1 MQQLT
6 IGTLLRGGS
15 YKIEKVLGQGS
26 FGITYLAEHTNLGR
40 KVAIKEFF
48 MKELNSRG
56 EDGSITGM
64 TDGSLSLNYCVK
76 FQKEAV
82 NLSRLDH
89 PNIVRVTD
97 SFSENGTFYYV
108 MDYID
113 GQNLNDYIKSHH
125 VDEVEATSI
134 IKSVADAL
142 IYMHEGKHM
151 LHLDLKPGNVMRR
164 NSDGHIFLIDFGLS
178 KHYSEDGQPETSTTI
193 GLGTAG
199 YAPIEQGN
207 RAKNG
212 EFRPTIDVYALG
224 ATFYK
229 LLTRETPPPAS
240 DLVSDDELLEDNLRT
255 KGVSDNLVQVVTEA
269 MCPSVKKRTQTIRGF
284 KDNFLGAVEE
294 PHNLGVVENRQA
306 ITEETVVAPLEKEA
320 VVEVIPTID
329 TDTDEKEETVEVV
342 HEAYSVFS
350 FNGRIG
356 RFAYFATLFGGL
368 FAFFIPILILRIT
381 GIDVDAAFDNQI
393 MLACYAVWYIFYWYL
408 SLAVGA
414 KRCHDLGHSGWFQ
427 LIPFYGFVMLF
438 SSGDCKDNEY
448 GTEDNG
454 ISKKSL
460 KVLGIIV
467 AIIYVIMFTICII
480 GDDKAK
486 QYAEA
491 EDMIEGHIIK
501 DGIVQPG
508 DSVTALPIIQKLAD
522 KQYGPAIWMLA
533 QYYENGSAGIP
544 MDTLE
549 ANRLC
554 EQAFPILQKEAEK
567 GDMYSQCALS
577 LIYASGKGTPTDNSK
592 AFTWMQKSAEQG
604 YGDALGNLAI
614 HYLNGIGCNENEQK
628 AFEYMQKATEV
639 NKTNGEM
646 LAAMYLQGIGT
657 KIDTTKAIAIYKEL
671 ADLQLSSSQ
680 AQLGH
685 IYYEQDKYDL
695 AFNYL
700 SKAEKKDEL
709 QAIDDLTV
717 MYLRGWGVT
726 ANQDKAISIAQRG
739 VELSGRDPY
748 FLFALGICY
757 EEKNNAKAFANVKES
772 AEKGNPNA
780 QYRLAL
786 YYQNGYGVKVNDN
799 LAYKWYKKALAN
811 GYKE

>member
-64 TDGSLSLNYCVK
+64 TDGSLSQNYCVK
-76 FQKEAV
+76 FQKEAI

-108 MDYID
+108 MDYIE
-113 GQNLNDYIKSHH
+113 GQNLNDYVKSHH
-125 VDEVEATSI
+125 MDEAEATSI
-134 IKSVADAL
+134 IKSVSDAL
-142 IYMHEGKHM
+142 IYMHEEKHM

-164 NSDGHIFLIDFGLS
+164 NSDGHIFLIDFGLC
-178 KHYSEDGQPETSTTI
+178 KHFSEDGQPETSTTI

-207 RAKNG
+207 KAKNG

-229 LLTRETPPPAS
+229 LLTCETPPPAS
-240 DLVSDDELLEDNLRT
+240 DLVSDDELLENNLRA
-255 KGVSDNLVQVVTEA
+255 KGVSEVYVNVISEA
-269 MCPSVKKRTQTIRGF
+269 MCPNVRKRIQNIQSF
-284 KDNFLGAVEE
+284 KDKL
-294 PHNLGVVENRQA
+294 LGVTGEAHGLSKNDNIQET
-306 ITEETVVAPLEKEA
+306 TEETLVTPVEVEP
-320 VVEVIPTID
+320 VVEVTSTVD
-329 TDTDEKEETVEVV
+329 TENDEGVDKGIQEY
-342 HEAYSVFS
+342 HSVWS
-350 FNGRIG
+350 FNGRVG
-356 RFAYFATLFGGL
+356 RLSYFAALFGGL
-368 FAFFIPILILRIT
+368 FAFFIPIIFLRII
-381 GIDVDAAFDNQI
+381 GVDVDTAFNSPI
-393 MLACYAVWYIFYWYL
+393 IIFCYAIFYIAYWYI
-408 SLAVGA
+408 SLTVGA

-438 SSGDCKDNEY
+438 SSGDGDDNEY
-448 GTEDNG
+448 GYEDDG

-460 KVLGIIV
+460 KVLGLIV
-467 AIIYVIMFTICII
+467 AIVYVIVFAICLI

-486 QYAEA
+486 QYANA
-491 EDMIEGHIIK
+491 EDIIEGHIIK
-501 DGIVQPG
+501 DGVFLPR
-508 DSVTALPIIQKLAD
+508 DSVTALPTIQKLAD

-533 QYYENGSAGIP
+533 QYYKNGSAGIP
-544 MDTLE
+544 MDAIE
-549 ANRLC
+549 ATRLC
-554 EQAFPILQKEAEK
+554 EQAFPILLKEAES

-577 LIYASGKGTPTDNSK
+577 LIYADEDGTHADNSK
-592 AFTWMQKSAEQG
+592 AFTWMQKAAEQG
-604 YGDALGNLAI
+604 YGDALSNLAGY
-614 HYLNGIGCNENEQK
+614 YLDGIGCNKNDQK
-628 AFEYMQKATEV
+628 AFEYMQKAAEV
-639 NKTNGEM
+639 NKNNGEM

-657 KIDTTKAIAIYKEL
+657 KVDTTKAISIYKEL
-671 ADLQLSSSQ
+671 ADMQSSSSQ

-695 AFNYL
+695 AFKYL
-700 SKAEKKDEL
+700 LLAEKKDEL

-726 ANQDKAISIAQRG
+726 ENQDKAISLAQRG
-739 VELSGRDPY
+739 VELSNRDPY
-748 FLFALGICY
+748 FLFALGVCY
-757 EEKNNAKAFANVKES
+757 EEKDNAKAFANVKES
-772 AEKGNPNA
+772 AEKGNPTA

-786 YYQNGYGVKVNDN
+786 YYQNGYGVKVNES

>member
-64 TDGSLSLNYCVK
+64 TDGSLSQNYCVK
-76 FQKEAV
+76 FQKEAI

-108 MDYID
+108 MDYIE
-113 GQNLNDYIKSHH
+113 GQNLNDYVKSHH
-125 VDEVEATSI
+125 MDEAEATSI

-142 IYMHEGKHM
+142 IYMHEEKHM

-164 NSDGHIFLIDFGLS
+164 NSDGHIFLIDFGLC
-178 KHYSEDGQPETSTTI
+178 KHFSEDGQPETSTTI

-207 RAKNG
+207 KAKNG

-229 LLTRETPPPAS
+229 LLTCETPPPAS
-240 DLVSDDELLEDNLRT
+240 DLVSDDELLENNLRA
-255 KGVSDNLVQVVTEA
+255 KGVSEVYVNVISEA
-269 MCPSVKKRTQTIRGF
+269 MCPNVRKRIQNIQSF
-284 KDNFLGAVEE
+284 KDKL
-294 PHNLGVVENRQA
+294 LGVTGEAHGLSKNDNIQET
-306 ITEETVVAPLEKEA
+306 TEETLVTHVEVEP
-320 VVEVIPTID
+320 VVEVTSTVD
-329 TDTDEKEETVEVV
+329 TENDEGVDKGIQEY
-342 HEAYSVFS
+342 HSVWS
-350 FNGRIG
+350 FNGRVG
-356 RFAYFATLFGGL
+356 RLSYFAALFGGL
-368 FAFFIPILILRIT
+368 FAFFIPIIFLRII
-381 GIDVDAAFDNQI
+381 GVDVDTAFNSPI
-393 MLACYAVWYIFYWYL
+393 IIFCYAIFYIAYWYI
-408 SLAVGA
+408 SLTVGA

-438 SSGDCKDNEY
+438 SSGDGDDNEY
-448 GTEDNG
+448 GYEDDG

-460 KVLGIIV
+460 KVLGLIV
-467 AIIYVIMFTICII
+467 AIVYVIVFAICLI

-486 QYAEA
+486 QYANA
-491 EDMIEGHIIK
+491 EDIIEGHIIK
-501 DGIVQPG
+501 DGVFLPR
-508 DSVTALPIIQKLAD
+508 DSVTALPTIQKLAD

-533 QYYENGSAGIP
+533 QYYKNGSAGIP
-544 MDTLE
+544 MDAIE
-549 ANRLC
+549 ATRLC
-554 EQAFPILQKEAEK
+554 EQAFPILLKEAES

-577 LIYASGKGTPTDNSK
+577 LIYADEDGTHADNSK
-592 AFTWMQKSAEQG
+592 AFTWMQKAAEQG
-604 YGDALGNLAI
+604 YGDALSNLAG
-614 HYLNGIGCNENEQK
+614 HYLDGIGCNKNDQK
-628 AFEYMQKATEV
+628 AFEYMQKAAEV
-639 NKTNGEM
+639 NKNNGEM

-657 KIDTTKAIAIYKEL
+657 KVDTTKAISIYKEL
-671 ADLQLSSSQ
+671 ADMQSSSSQ

-695 AFNYL
+695 AFKYL
-700 SKAEKKDEL
+700 SLAEKKDEL

-726 ANQDKAISIAQRG
+726 ENQDKAISLAQRG
-739 VELSGRDPY
+739 VELSNRDPY
-748 FLFALGICY
+748 FLFALGVCY
-757 EEKNNAKAFANVKES
+757 EEKDNAKAFANVKES
-772 AEKGNPNA
+772 AEKGNPTA

-786 YYQNGYGVKVNDN
+786 YYQNGYGVKVNES

>member
-64 TDGSLSLNYCVK
+64 TDGSLSQNYCVK
-76 FQKEAV
+76 FQKEAI

-108 MDYID
+108 MDYIE
-113 GQNLNDYIKSHH
+113 GQNLNDYVKSHH
-125 VDEVEATSI
+125 MDEAEATSI

-142 IYMHEGKHM
+142 IYMHEEKHM

-164 NSDGHIFLIDFGLS
+164 NSDGHIFLIDFGLC
-178 KHYSEDGQPETSTTI
+178 KHFSEDGQPETSTTI

-207 RAKNG
+207 KAKNG

-229 LLTRETPPPAS
+229 LLTCETPPPAS
-240 DLVSDDELLEDNLRT
+240 DLVSDDELLENNLRA
-255 KGVSDNLVQVVTEA
+255 KGVSEVYVNVISEA
-269 MCPSVKKRTQTIRGF
+269 MCPNVRKRIQNIQSF
-284 KDNFLGAVEE
+284 KDKL
-294 PHNLGVVENRQA
+294 LGVTGEAHGLSKNDNIQET
-306 ITEETVVAPLEKEA
+306 TEETLVTPVEVEP
-320 VVEVIPTID
+320 VVEVTSTVD
-329 TDTDEKEETVEVV
+329 TENDEGVDKGIQEY
-342 HEAYSVFS
+342 HSVWS
-350 FNGRIG
+350 FNGRVG
-356 RFAYFATLFGGL
+356 RLSYFAALFGGL
-368 FAFFIPILILRIT
+368 FAFFIPIIFLRII
-381 GIDVDAAFDNQI
+381 GVDVDTAFNSPI
-393 MLACYAVWYIFYWYL
+393 IIFCYAIFYIAYWYI
-408 SLAVGA
+408 SLTVGA

-438 SSGDCKDNEY
+438 SSGDGDDNEY
-448 GTEDNG
+448 GYEDDG

-460 KVLGIIV
+460 KVLGLIV
-467 AIIYVIMFTICII
+467 AIVYVIVFAICLI

-486 QYAEA
+486 QYANA
-491 EDMIEGHIIK
+491 EDIIEGHIIK
-501 DGIVQPG
+501 DGVFLPR
-508 DSVTALPIIQKLAD
+508 DSVTALPTIQKLVD

-533 QYYENGSAGIP
+533 QYYKNGSAGIP
-544 MDTLE
+544 MDAIE
-549 ANRLC
+549 ATRLC
-554 EQAFPILQKEAEK
+554 EQAFPILLKEAES

-577 LIYASGKGTPTDNSK
+577 LIYADEDGTHADNSK
-592 AFTWMQKSAEQG
+592 AFTWMQKAAEQG
-604 YGDALGNLAI
+604 YGDALSNLAG
-614 HYLNGIGCNENEQK
+614 HYLDGIGCNKNDQK
-628 AFEYMQKATEV
+628 AFEYMQKAAEV
-639 NKTNGEM
+639 NKNNGEM

-657 KIDTTKAIAIYKEL
+657 KVDTTKAISIYKEL
-671 ADLQLSSSQ
+671 ADMQSSSSQ

-695 AFNYL
+695 AFKYL
-700 SKAEKKDEL
+700 SLAEKKDEL

-726 ANQDKAISIAQRG
+726 ENQDKAISLAQRG
-739 VELSGRDPY
+739 VELSTRDPY
-748 FLFALGICY
+748 FLFALGVCY
-757 EEKNNAKAFANVKES
+757 EEKDNAKAFANVKES
-772 AEKGNPNA
+772 AEKGNPTA

-786 YYQNGYGVKVNDN
+786 YYQNGYGVKVNES

>member
-64 TDGSLSLNYCVK
+64 TDGSLSQNYCVK
-76 FQKEAV
+76 FQKEAI

-108 MDYID
+108 MDYIE
-113 GQNLNDYIKSHH
+113 GQNLNDYVKSHH
-125 VDEVEATSI
+125 MDEAEATSI
-134 IKSVADAL
+134 IKSVSDAL
-142 IYMHEGKHM
+142 IYMHEEKHM

-164 NSDGHIFLIDFGLS
+164 NSDGHIFLIDFGLC
-178 KHYSEDGQPETSTTI
+178 KHFSEDGQPETSTTI

-207 RAKNG
+207 KAKNG

-229 LLTRETPPPAS
+229 LLTCETPPPAS
-240 DLVSDDELLEDNLRT
+240 DLVSDDELLENNLRA
-255 KGVSDNLVQVVTEA
+255 KGVSEVYVNVISEA
-269 MCPSVKKRTQTIRGF
+269 MCPNVRKRIQNIQSF
-284 KDNFLGAVEE
+284 KDKL
-294 PHNLGVVENRQA
+294 LGVTGEAHGLSKNDNIQET
-306 ITEETVVAPLEKEA
+306 TEETLVTPVEVEP
-320 VVEVIPTID
+320 VVEVTSTVD
-329 TDTDEKEETVEVV
+329 TENDEGVDKGIQEY
-342 HEAYSVFS
+342 HSVWS
-350 FNGRIG
+350 FNGRVG
-356 RFAYFATLFGGL
+356 RLSYFAALFGGL
-368 FAFFIPILILRIT
+368 FAFFIPIIFLRII
-381 GIDVDAAFDNQI
+381 GVDVDTAFNSPI
-393 MLACYAVWYIFYWYL
+393 IIFCYAIFYIAYWYI
-408 SLAVGA
+408 SLTVGA

-438 SSGDCKDNEY
+438 SSGDSDDNEY
-448 GTEDNG
+448 GYEDDG

-460 KVLGIIV
+460 KVLGLIV
-467 AIIYVIMFTICII
+467 AIVYVIVFAICLI

-486 QYAEA
+486 QYANA
-491 EDMIEGHIIK
+491 EDIIEGHIIK
-501 DGIVQPG
+501 DGVFLPR
-508 DSVTALPIIQKLAD
+508 DSVTALPTIQKLAD

-533 QYYENGSAGIP
+533 QYYKNGSAGIP
-544 MDTLE
+544 MDAIE
-549 ANRLC
+549 ATRLC
-554 EQAFPILQKEAEK
+554 EQAFPILLKEAES

-577 LIYASGKGTPTDNSK
+577 LIYADEDGTHADNSK
-592 AFTWMQKSAEQG
+592 AFTWMQKAAEQG
-604 YGDALGNLAI
+604 YGDALSNLAG
-614 HYLNGIGCNENEQK
+614 HYLDGIGCNKNDQK
-628 AFEYMQKATEV
+628 AFEYMQKAAEV
-639 NKTNGEM
+639 NKNNGEM

-657 KIDTTKAIAIYKEL
+657 KVDTTKAISIYKEL
-671 ADLQLSSSQ
+671 ADMQSSSSQ

-695 AFNYL
+695 AFKYL
-700 SKAEKKDEL
+700 SLAEKKDEL

-726 ANQDKAISIAQRG
+726 ENQDKAISLAQRG
-739 VELSGRDPY
+739 VELSNRDPY
-748 FLFALGICY
+748 FLFALGVCY
-757 EEKNNAKAFANVKES
+757 EEKDNAKAFANVKES
-772 AEKGNPNA
+772 AEKGNPTA

-786 YYQNGYGVKVNDN
+786 YYQNGYGVKVNES

>member
-15 YKIEKVLGQGS
+15 YKIKKVLGQGS

-64 TDGSLSLNYCVK
+64 TDGSLSQNYCVK
-76 FQKEAV
+76 FQKEAI

-108 MDYID
+108 MDYIE
-113 GQNLNDYIKSHH
+113 GQNLNDYVKSHH
-125 VDEVEATSI
+125 MDEAEATSI

-142 IYMHEGKHM
+142 IYMHEEKHM

-164 NSDGHIFLIDFGLS
+164 NSDGHIFLIDFGLC
-178 KHYSEDGQPETSTTI
+178 KHFSEDGQPETSTTI

-207 RAKNG
+207 KAKNG

-229 LLTRETPPPAS
+229 LLTCETPPPAS
-240 DLVSDDELLEDNLRT
+240 DLVSDDELLENNLRA
-255 KGVSDNLVQVVTEA
+255 KGVSEVYVNVISEA
-269 MCPSVKKRTQTIRGF
+269 MCPNVRKRIQNIQSF
-284 KDNFLGAVEE
+284 KDKL
-294 PHNLGVVENRQA
+294 LGVTGEAHGLSKNDNIQET
-306 ITEETVVAPLEKEA
+306 TEETLVTPVEVEP
-320 VVEVIPTID
+320 VVEVTSTVD
-329 TDTDEKEETVEVV
+329 TENDEGVDKGIQEY
-342 HEAYSVFS
+342 HSVWS
-350 FNGRIG
+350 FNGRVG
-356 RFAYFATLFGGL
+356 RLSYFAALFGGL
-368 FAFFIPILILRIT
+368 FAFFIPIIFLRII
-381 GIDVDAAFDNQI
+381 GVDVDTAFNSPI
-393 MLACYAVWYIFYWYL
+393 IIFCYAIFYIADWYI
-408 SLAVGA
+408 SLTVGA

-438 SSGDCKDNEY
+438 SSGDGDDNEY
-448 GTEDNG
+448 GYEDDG

-460 KVLGIIV
+460 KVLGLIV
-467 AIIYVIMFTICII
+467 AIVYVIVFAICLI

-486 QYAEA
+486 QYANA
-491 EDMIEGHIIK
+491 EDIIEGHIIK
-501 DGIVQPG
+501 DGVFLPR
-508 DSVTALPIIQKLAD
+508 DSVTALPTIQKLAD

-533 QYYENGSAGIP
+533 QYYKNGSAGIP
-544 MDTLE
+544 MDAIE
-549 ANRLC
+549 ATRLC
-554 EQAFPILQKEAEK
+554 EQAFPILLKEAES

-577 LIYASGKGTPTDNSK
+577 LIYADEDGTHADNSK
-592 AFTWMQKSAEQG
+592 AFTWMQKAAEQG
-604 YGDALGNLAI
+604 YGDALSNLAG
-614 HYLNGIGCNENEQK
+614 HYLDGIGCNKNDQK
-628 AFEYMQKATEV
+628 AFEYMQKAAEV
-639 NKTNGEM
+639 NKNNGEM

-657 KIDTTKAIAIYKEL
+657 KVDTTKAISIYKEL
-671 ADLQLSSSQ
+671 ADMQSSSSQ

-695 AFNYL
+695 AFKYL
-700 SKAEKKDEL
+700 SLAEKKDEL

-726 ANQDKAISIAQRG
+726 ENQDKAISLAQRG
-739 VELSGRDPY
+739 VELSNRDPY
-748 FLFALGICY
+748 FLFALGVCY
-757 EEKNNAKAFANVKES
+757 EEKDNAKAFANVKES
-772 AEKGNPNA
+772 AEKGNPTA

-786 YYQNGYGVKVNDN
+786 YYQNGYGVKVNES

>member
-64 TDGSLSLNYCVK
+64 TDGSLSQNYCVK
-76 FQKEAV
+76 FQKEAI

-108 MDYID
+108 MDYIE
-113 GQNLNDYIKSHH
+113 GQNLNDYVKSHH
-125 VDEVEATSI
+125 MDEAEATSI
-134 IKSVADAL
+134 IKSVSDAL
-142 IYMHEGKHM
+142 IYMHEEKHM

-164 NSDGHIFLIDFGLS
+164 NSDGHIFLIDFGLC
-178 KHYSEDGQPETSTTI
+178 KHFSEDGQPETSTTI

-207 RAKNG
+207 KAKNG

-229 LLTRETPPPAS
+229 LLTCETPPPAS
-240 DLVSDDELLEDNLRT
+240 DLVSDDELLENNLRA
-255 KGVSDNLVQVVTEA
+255 KGVSEVYVNVISEA
-269 MCPSVKKRTQTIRGF
+269 MCPNVRKRIQNIQSF
-284 KDNFLGAVEE
+284 KDKL
-294 PHNLGVVENRQA
+294 LGVTGEAHGLSKNDNIQET
-306 ITEETVVAPLEKEA
+306 TEETLVTPVEVEP
-320 VVEVIPTID
+320 VVEVTSTVD
-329 TDTDEKEETVEVV
+329 TENDEGVDKGIQEY
-342 HEAYSVFS
+342 HSVWS
-350 FNGRIG
+350 FNGRVG
-356 RFAYFATLFGGL
+356 RLSYFAALFGGL
-368 FAFFIPILILRIT
+368 FAFFIPIIFLRII
-381 GIDVDAAFDNQI
+381 GVDVDTAFNSPI
-393 MLACYAVWYIFYWYL
+393 IIFCYAIFYIAYWYI
-408 SLAVGA
+408 SLTVGA

-438 SSGDCKDNEY
+438 SSGDGDDNEY
-448 GTEDNG
+448 GYEDDG

-460 KVLGIIV
+460 KVLGLIV
-467 AIIYVIMFTICII
+467 AIVYVIVFAICLI

-486 QYAEA
+486 QYANA
-491 EDMIEGHIIK
+491 EDIIEGHIIK
-501 DGIVQPG
+501 DGVFLPR
-508 DSVTALPIIQKLAD
+508 DSVTALPTIQKLAD

-533 QYYENGSAGIP
+533 QYYKNGSAGIP
-544 MDTLE
+544 MDAIE
-549 ANRLC
+549 ATRLC
-554 EQAFPILQKEAEK
+554 EQAFPILLKEAES

-577 LIYASGKGTPTDNSK
+577 LIYADEDGTHADNSK
-592 AFTWMQKSAEQG
+592 AFTWMQKAAEQG
-604 YGDALGNLAI
+604 YGDALSNLAGY
-614 HYLNGIGCNENEQK
+614 YLYGIGCNKNDQK
-628 AFEYMQKATEV
+628 AFEYKQKAAEV
-639 NKTNGEM
+639 NKNNGEM

-657 KIDTTKAIAIYKEL
+657 KVDTTKAISIYKEL
-671 ADLQLSSSQ
+671 ADMQSSSSQ

-695 AFNYL
+695 AFKYL
-700 SKAEKKDEL
+700 SLAEKKDEL

-726 ANQDKAISIAQRG
+726 ENQDKAISLAQRG
-739 VELSGRDPY
+739 VELSNRDPY
-748 FLFALGICY
+748 FLFALGVCY
-757 EEKNNAKAFANVKES
+757 EEKDNAKAFANVKES
-772 AEKGNPNA
+772 AEKGNPTA

-786 YYQNGYGVKVNDN
+786 YYQNGYGVKVNES

>member
-64 TDGSLSLNYCVK
+64 TDGSLSQNYCVK
-76 FQKEAV
+76 FQKEAI

-108 MDYID
+108 MDYIE
-113 GQNLNDYIKSHH
+113 GQNLNDYVKSHH
-125 VDEVEATSI
+125 MDEAEATSI
-134 IKSVADAL
+134 IKSVSDAL
-142 IYMHEGKHM
+142 IYMHEEKHM

-164 NSDGHIFLIDFGLS
+164 NSDGHIFLIDFGLC
-178 KHYSEDGQPETSTTI
+178 KHFSEDGQPETSTTI

-207 RAKNG
+207 KAKNG

-229 LLTRETPPPAS
+229 LLTCETPPPAS
-240 DLVSDDELLEDNLRT
+240 DLVSDDELLENNLRA
-255 KGVSDNLVQVVTEA
+255 KGVSEVYVNVISEA
-269 MCPSVKKRTQTIRGF
+269 MCPNVRKRIQNIQSF
-284 KDNFLGAVEE
+284 KDKL
-294 PHNLGVVENRQA
+294 LGVTGEAHGLSKNDNIQET
-306 ITEETVVAPLEKEA
+306 TEETLVTPVEVEP
-320 VVEVIPTID
+320 VVEVTSTVD
-329 TDTDEKEETVEVV
+329 TENDEGVDKGIQE
-342 HEAYSVFS
+342 HHSVWS
-350 FNGRIG
+350 FNGRVG
-356 RFAYFATLFGGL
+356 RLSYFAALFGGL
-368 FAFFIPILILRIT
+368 FAFFIPIIFLRII
-381 GIDVDAAFDNQI
+381 GVDVDTAFNSPI
-393 MLACYAVWYIFYWYL
+393 IFFCYAIFYIAYWYI
-408 SLAVGA
+408 SLTVGA

-438 SSGDCKDNEY
+438 SSGDGDDNEY
-448 GTEDNG
+448 GYEDDG

-460 KVLGIIV
+460 KVLGLIV
-467 AIIYVIMFTICII
+467 AIVYVIVFAICLI

-486 QYAEA
+486 QYANA
-491 EDMIEGHIIK
+491 EDIIEGHIIK
-501 DGIVQPG
+501 DGVFLPR
-508 DSVTALPIIQKLAD
+508 DSVTALPTIQKLAD

-533 QYYENGSAGIP
+533 QYYKNGSAGIP
-544 MDTLE
+544 MDAIE
-549 ANRLC
+549 ATRLC
-554 EQAFPILQKEAEK
+554 EQAFPILLKEAES

-577 LIYASGKGTPTDNSK
+577 LIYADEDGTHADNSK
-592 AFTWMQKSAEQG
+592 AFTWMQKAAEQG
-604 YGDALGNLAI
+604 YGDALSNLAG
-614 HYLNGIGCNENEQK
+614 HYLDGIGCNKNDQK
-628 AFEYMQKATEV
+628 AFEYMQKAAEV
-639 NKTNGEM
+639 NKNNGEM

-657 KIDTTKAIAIYKEL
+657 KVDTTKAISIYKEL
-671 ADLQLSSSQ
+671 ADMQSSSSQ

-695 AFNYL
+695 AFKYL
-700 SKAEKKDEL
+700 SLAEKKDEL

-726 ANQDKAISIAQRG
+726 ENQDKAISLAQRG
-739 VELSGRDPY
+739 VELSNRDPY
-748 FLFALGICY
+748 FLFALGVCY
-757 EEKNNAKAFANVKES
+757 EEKDNAKAFANVKES
-772 AEKGNPNA
+772 AEKGNPTA

-786 YYQNGYGVKVNDN
+786 YYQNGYGVKVNES

>member
-64 TDGSLSLNYCVK
+64 TDGSLSQNYWVK
-76 FQKEAV
+76 FQKEAI

-108 MDYID
+108 MDYIE
-113 GQNLNDYIKSHH
+113 GQNLNDYVKSHH
-125 VDEVEATSI
+125 MDEAEATSI
-134 IKSVADAL
+134 IKSVSDAL
-142 IYMHEGKHM
+142 IYMHEEKHM

-164 NSDGHIFLIDFGLS
+164 NSDGHIFLIDFGLC
-178 KHYSEDGQPETSTTI
+178 KHFSEDGQPETSTTI

-207 RAKNG
+207 KAKNG

-229 LLTRETPPPAS
+229 LLTCETPPPAS
-240 DLVSDDELLEDNLRT
+240 DLVSDDELLENNLRA
-255 KGVSDNLVQVVTEA
+255 KGVSEVYVNVISEA
-269 MCPSVKKRTQTIRGF
+269 MCPNVRKRIQNIQSF
-284 KDNFLGAVEE
+284 KDKL
-294 PHNLGVVENRQA
+294 LGVTGEAHGLSKNDNIQET
-306 ITEETVVAPLEKEA
+306 TEETLVTPVEVEP
-320 VVEVIPTID
+320 VVEVTSTVD
-329 TDTDEKEETVEVV
+329 TENDEGVDKGIQEY
-342 HEAYSVFS
+342 HSVWS
-350 FNGRIG
+350 FNGRVG
-356 RFAYFATLFGGL
+356 RLSYFAALFGGL
-368 FAFFIPILILRIT
+368 FAFFIPIIFLRII
-381 GIDVDAAFDNQI
+381 GVDVDTAFNSPI
-393 MLACYAVWYIFYWYL
+393 IIFCYAIFYIAYWYI
-408 SLAVGA
+408 SLTVGA

-438 SSGDCKDNEY
+438 SSGDGDDNEY
-448 GTEDNG
+448 GYEDDG
-454 ISKKSL
+454 ISTKSL
-460 KVLGIIV
+460 KVLGLIV
-467 AIIYVIMFTICII
+467 AIVYVIVFAICLI

-486 QYAEA
+486 QYANA
-491 EDMIEGHIIK
+491 EDIIEGHIIK
-501 DGIVQPG
+501 DGVFLPR
-508 DSVTALPIIQKLAD
+508 DSVTALPTIQKLAD

-533 QYYENGSAGIP
+533 QYYKNGSAGIP
-544 MDTLE
+544 MDAIE
-549 ANRLC
+549 ATRLC
-554 EQAFPILQKEAEK
+554 EQAFPILLKEAES

-577 LIYASGKGTPTDNSK
+577 LIYADEDGTHADNSK
-592 AFTWMQKSAEQG
+592 AFTWMQKAAEQG
-604 YGDALGNLAI
+604 YGDALSNLAG
-614 HYLNGIGCNENEQK
+614 HYLDGIGCNKNDQK
-628 AFEYMQKATEV
+628 AFEYMQKAAEV
-639 NKTNGEM
+639 NKNNGEM

-657 KIDTTKAIAIYKEL
+657 KVDTTKAISIYKEL
-671 ADLQLSSSQ
+671 ADMQSSSSQ

-695 AFNYL
+695 AFKYL
-700 SKAEKKDEL
+700 SLAEKKDEL

-726 ANQDKAISIAQRG
+726 ENQDKAISLAQRG
-739 VELSGRDPY
+739 VELSNRDPY
-748 FLFALGICY
+748 FLFALGVCY
-757 EEKNNAKAFANVKES
+757 EEKDNAKAFANVKES
-772 AEKGNPNA
+772 AEKGNPTA

-786 YYQNGYGVKVNDN
+786 YYQNGYGVKVNES

>member
-1 MQQLT
+1 MQQQLT
-6 IGTLLRGGS
+6 IGTLLRGGT

-26 FGITYLAEHTNLGR
+26 FGITYLAEHTGLNR

-56 EDGSITGM
+56 DDGSITGM
-64 TDGSLSLNYCVK
+64 TDGSLSHNYCVK
-76 FQKEAV
+76 FQKEAI

-108 MDYID
+108 MDYIE
-113 GQNLNDYIKSHH
+113 GQNLNDYVKSHH
-125 VDEVEATSI
+125 IDEAEAVSI

-142 IYMHEGKHM
+142 IYMHEEKHM

-164 NSDGHIFLIDFGLS
+164 NCDGHIFLIDFGLS
-178 KHYSEDGQPETSTTI
+178 KHFSEDGQPETSTTI

-229 LLTRETPPPAS
+229 LLTCDTPPAS
-240 DLVSDDELLEDNLRT
+240 ADLVSDDELLENNLHS
-255 KGVSDNLVQVVTEA
+255 KGISEKYIKVISEA
-269 MCPSVKKRTQTIRGF
+269 MCPNVKKRTQTVGDF
-284 KDNFLGAVEE
+284 KDNLLSAT
-294 PHNLGVVENRQA
+294 HSTSATQHKQENKNA
-306 ITEETVVAPLEKEA
+306 EETIVTPIGVEPIVEVAP
-320 VVEVIPTID
+320 VGCVSID
-329 TDTDEKEETVEVV
+329 EGTNEKEE
-342 HEAYSVFS
+342 HEKCSMFS
-350 FNGRIG
+350 FNGRVG
-356 RFAYFATLFGGL
+356 RIAYLVAAFGG
-368 FAFFIPILILRIT
+368 FFILCLPIIILRVLGADI
-381 GIDVDAAFDNQI
+381 DAAFEGKI
-393 MLACYAVWYIFYWYL
+393 MSPLFGIWYL
-408 SLAVGA
+408 FYCYIAIMVGT

-427 LIPFYGFVMLF
+427 IIPFYGLFMLF
-438 SSGDCKDNEY
+438 AAGDDDENEY
-448 GTEDNG
+448 GAEDSG
-454 ISKKSL
+454 ISSKSL
-460 KVLGIIV
+460 KVLGGIV
-467 AIIYVIMFTICII
+467 GIVCAVVCAIGLI
-480 GDDKAK
+480 GEDKAK
-486 QYAEA
+486 LYGNA
-491 EDMIEGHIIK
+491 EDMIEGHIIR
-501 DGIVQPG
+501 DGVILPG
-508 DSVTALPIIQKLAD
+508 DSATALPTIQKLAE
-522 KQYGPAIWMLA
+522 KQYGPAMWMLA

-544 MDTLE
+544 MDTVE
-549 ANRLC
+549 ANRIC
-554 EQAFPILQKEAEK
+554 EQAFPILLKESES

-577 LIYASGKGTPTDNSK
+577 LIYASGKVTQTDNSK

-604 YGDALGNLAI
+604 YGDALGNLAV
-614 HYLNGIGCNENEQK
+614 HYLNGIGCNENDQK
-628 AFEYMQKATEV
+628 AFEYMQKAAEA
-639 NKTNGEM
+639 NKTSGEM

-657 KIDTTKAIAIYKEL
+657 KVDTTKAISIYKEL
-671 ADLQLSSSQ
+671 ADMQSSSSQ

-695 AFNYL
+695 AFKYL
-700 SKAEKKDEL
+700 SLAEKKDEL

-726 ANQDKAISIAQRG
+726 ENQNKAISFAQRG
-739 VELSGRDPY
+739 VELSNRDPY
-748 FLFALGICY
+748 FLFALGVCY
-757 EEKNNAKAFANVKES
+757 EEKDNAKAFANVKES
-772 AEKGNPNA
+772 AEKGNPTA

-786 YYQNGYGVKVNDN
+786 YYQNGYGVKVNES

>member
-64 TDGSLSLNYCVK
+64 TDGSLSQNYCVK
-76 FQKEAV
+76 FQKEAI

-108 MDYID
+108 MDYIE
-113 GQNLNDYIKSHH
+113 GQNLNDYVKSHH
-125 VDEVEATSI
+125 MDEAEATSI
-134 IKSVADAL
+134 IKSVSDAL
-142 IYMHEGKHM
+142 IYMHEEKHM

-164 NSDGHIFLIDFGLS
+164 NSDGHIFLIDFGLC
-178 KHYSEDGQPETSTTI
+178 KHFSEDGQPETSTTI

-207 RAKNG
+207 KAKNG

-229 LLTRETPPPAS
+229 LLTCETPPPAS
-240 DLVSDDELLEDNLRT
+240 DLVSDDELLENNLRA
-255 KGVSDNLVQVVTEA
+255 KGVSEVYVNVISEA
-269 MCPSVKKRTQTIRGF
+269 MCPNVRKRIQNIQSF
-284 KDNFLGAVEE
+284 KDKL
-294 PHNLGVVENRQA
+294 LGVTGEAHGLSKNDNIQET
-306 ITEETVVAPLEKEA
+306 TEETLVTPVEVEP
-320 VVEVIPTID
+320 VVEVTSTVD
-329 TDTDEKEETVEVV
+329 TENDEGVDKGIQEY
-342 HEAYSVFS
+342 HSVWS
-350 FNGRIG
+350 FNGRVG
-356 RFAYFATLFGGL
+356 RLSYFAALFGGL
-368 FAFFIPILILRIT
+368 FAFFIPIIFLRII
-381 GIDVDAAFDNQI
+381 GVDVDTAFNSPI
-393 MLACYAVWYIFYWYL
+393 IIFCYAIFYIAYWYI
-408 SLAVGA
+408 SLTVGA

-438 SSGDCKDNEY
+438 SSGDGDDNEY
-448 GTEDNG
+448 GYEDDG

-460 KVLGIIV
+460 KVLGLIV
-467 AIIYVIMFTICII
+467 AIVYVIVFAICLI

-486 QYAEA
+486 QYANA
-491 EDMIEGHIIK
+491 EDIIEGHIIK
-501 DGIVQPG
+501 DGVFLPR
-508 DSVTALPIIQKLAD
+508 DSVTALPTIQKLAD

-533 QYYENGSAGIP
+533 QYYKNGSAGIP
-544 MDTLE
+544 MDAIE
-549 ANRLC
+549 ATRLC
-554 EQAFPILQKEAEK
+554 EQAFPILLKEAES

-577 LIYASGKGTPTDNSK
+577 LIYADEDGTHADNSK
-592 AFTWMQKSAEQG
+592 AFTWMQKAAEQG
-604 YGDALGNLAI
+604 YGDALSNLAG
-614 HYLNGIGCNENEQK
+614 HYLDGIGCNKNDQK
-628 AFEYMQKATEV
+628 AFEYMQKAAEV
-639 NKTNGEM
+639 NKNNGEM

-657 KIDTTKAIAIYKEL
+657 KVDTTKAISIYKEL
-671 ADLQLSSSQ
+671 ADMQSSSSQ

-695 AFNYL
+695 AFKYL
-700 SKAEKKDEL
+700 SLAEKKDEL

-726 ANQDKAISIAQRG
+726 ENQDKAISLAQRG
-739 VELSGRDPY
+739 VELSNRDPY
-748 FLFALGICY
+748 FLFALGVCY
-757 EEKNNAKAFANVKES
+757 EEKDNAKAFANVKES
-772 AEKGNPNA
+772 AEKGNPTA

-786 YYQNGYGVKVNDN
+786 YYQNGYGVKVNES

>member
-64 TDGSLSLNYCVK
+64 TDGSLSQNYCVK
-76 FQKEAV
+76 FQKEAI

-108 MDYID
+108 MDYIE
-113 GQNLNDYIKSHH
+113 GQNLNDYVKSHH
-125 VDEVEATSI
+125 MDEAEATSI
-134 IKSVADAL
+134 IKSVSDAL
-142 IYMHEGKHM
+142 IYMHEEKHM

-164 NSDGHIFLIDFGLS
+164 NSDGHIFLIDFGLC
-178 KHYSEDGQPETSTTI
+178 KHFSEDGQPETSTTI

-207 RAKNG
+207 KAKNG

-229 LLTRETPPPAS
+229 LLTCETPPPAS
-240 DLVSDDELLEDNLRT
+240 DLVSDDELLENNLRA
-255 KGVSDNLVQVVTEA
+255 KGVSEVYVNVISEA
-269 MCPSVKKRTQTIRGF
+269 MCPNVRKRIQNIQSF
-284 KDNFLGAVEE
+284 KDKL
-294 PHNLGVVENRQA
+294 LGVTGEAHGLSKNDNIQET
-306 ITEETVVAPLEKEA
+306 TEETLVTPVEVEP
-320 VVEVIPTID
+320 VVEVTSTVD
-329 TDTDEKEETVEVV
+329 TENDEGVDKGIQE
-342 HEAYSVFS
+342 HHSVWS
-350 FNGRIG
+350 FNGRVG
-356 RFAYFATLFGGL
+356 RLSYFAALFGGL
-368 FAFFIPILILRIT
+368 FAFFIPIIFLRII
-381 GIDVDAAFDNQI
+381 GVDVDTAFNSPI
-393 MLACYAVWYIFYWYL
+393 IIFCYAIFYIAYWYI
-408 SLAVGA
+408 SLTVGA

-438 SSGDCKDNEY
+438 SSGDGDDNEY
-448 GTEDNG
+448 GYEDDG

-460 KVLGIIV
+460 KVLGFIV
-467 AIIYVIMFTICII
+467 AIVYVIVFAICLI

-486 QYAEA
+486 QYANA
-491 EDMIEGHIIK
+491 EDIIEGHIIK
-501 DGIVQPG
+501 DGVFLPR
-508 DSVTALPIIQKLAD
+508 DSVTALPTIQKLAD

-533 QYYENGSAGIP
+533 QYYKNGSAGIP
-544 MDTLE
+544 MDAIE
-549 ANRLC
+549 ATRLC
-554 EQAFPILQKEAEK
+554 EQAFPILLKEAES

-577 LIYASGKGTPTDNSK
+577 LIYADEDGTHADNSK
-592 AFTWMQKSAEQG
+592 AFTWMQKAAEQG
-604 YGDALGNLAI
+604 YGDALSNLAG
-614 HYLNGIGCNENEQK
+614 HYLDGIGCNKNDQK
-628 AFEYMQKATEV
+628 AFEYMQKAAEV
-639 NKTNGEM
+639 NKNNGEM

-657 KIDTTKAIAIYKEL
+657 KVDTTKAISIYKEL
-671 ADLQLSSSQ
+671 ADMQSSSSQ

-695 AFNYL
+695 AFKYL
-700 SKAEKKDEL
+700 SLAEKKDEL

-726 ANQDKAISIAQRG
+726 ENQDKAISLAQRG
-739 VELSGRDPY
+739 VELSNRDPY
-748 FLFALGICY
+748 FLFALGVCY
-757 EEKNNAKAFANVKES
+757 EEKDNAKAFANVKES
-772 AEKGNPNA
+772 AEKGNPTA

-786 YYQNGYGVKVNDN
+786 YYQNGYGVKVNES

>member
-64 TDGSLSLNYCVK
+64 TDGSLSQNYCVK
-76 FQKEAV
+76 FQKEAI

-108 MDYID
+108 MDYIE
-113 GQNLNDYIKSHH
+113 GQNLNDYVKSHH
-125 VDEVEATSI
+125 MDEAEATSI

-142 IYMHEGKHM
+142 IYMHEEKHM

-164 NSDGHIFLIDFGLS
+164 NSDGHIFLIDFGLC
-178 KHYSEDGQPETSTTI
+178 KHFSEDGQPETSTTI

-207 RAKNG
+207 KAKNG

-229 LLTRETPPPAS
+229 LLTCETPPPAS
-240 DLVSDDELLEDNLRT
+240 DLVSDDELLENNLRA
-255 KGVSDNLVQVVTEA
+255 KGVSEVYVNVISEA
-269 MCPSVKKRTQTIRGF
+269 MCPNVRKRIQNIQSF
-284 KDNFLGAVEE
+284 KDKL
-294 PHNLGVVENRQA
+294 LGVTGEAHGLSKNDNIQET
-306 ITEETVVAPLEKEA
+306 TEETLVTHVEVEP
-320 VVEVIPTID
+320 VVEVTSTVD
-329 TDTDEKEETVEVV
+329 TENDEGVDKGIQEY
-342 HEAYSVFS
+342 HSVWS
-350 FNGRIG
+350 FNGRVG
-356 RFAYFATLFGGL
+356 RLSYFAALFGGL
-368 FAFFIPILILRIT
+368 FAFFIPIIFLRII
-381 GIDVDAAFDNQI
+381 GVDVDTAFNSPI
-393 MLACYAVWYIFYWYL
+393 IIFCYAIFYIAYWYI
-408 SLAVGA
+408 SLTVGA

-438 SSGDCKDNEY
+438 SFGDGDDNEY
-448 GTEDNG
+448 GYEDDG

-460 KVLGIIV
+460 KVLGLIV
-467 AIIYVIMFTICII
+467 AIVYVIVFAICLI

-486 QYAEA
+486 QYANA
-491 EDMIEGHIIK
+491 EDIIEGHIIK
-501 DGIVQPG
+501 DGVFLPR
-508 DSVTALPIIQKLAD
+508 DSVTALPTIQKLAD

-533 QYYENGSAGIP
+533 QYYKNGSAGIP
-544 MDTLE
+544 MDAIE
-549 ANRLC
+549 ATRLC
-554 EQAFPILQKEAEK
+554 EQAFPILLKEAES

-577 LIYASGKGTPTDNSK
+577 LIYADEDGTHADNSK
-592 AFTWMQKSAEQG
+592 AFTWMQKAAEQG
-604 YGDALGNLAI
+604 YGDALSNLAG
-614 HYLNGIGCNENEQK
+614 HYLDGIGCNKNDQK
-628 AFEYMQKATEV
+628 AFEYMQKAAEV
-639 NKTNGEM
+639 NKNNGEM

-657 KIDTTKAIAIYKEL
+657 KVDTTKAISIYKEL
-671 ADLQLSSSQ
+671 ADMQSSSSQ

-695 AFNYL
+695 AFKYL
-700 SKAEKKDEL
+700 SLAEKKDEL

-726 ANQDKAISIAQRG
+726 ENQDKAISLAQRG
-739 VELSGRDPY
+739 VELSNRDPY
-748 FLFALGICY
+748 FLFALGVCY
-757 EEKNNAKAFANVKES
+757 EEKDNAKAFANVKES
-772 AEKGNPNA
+772 AEKGNPTA

-786 YYQNGYGVKVNDN
+786 YYQNGYGVKVNES

>member
-64 TDGSLSLNYCVK
+64 TDGSLSQNYCVK
-76 FQKEAV
+76 FQKEAI

-108 MDYID
+108 MDYIE
-113 GQNLNDYIKSHH
+113 GQNLNDYVKSHH
-125 VDEVEATSI
+125 MDEAEATSI

-142 IYMHEGKHM
+142 IYMHEEKHM

-164 NSDGHIFLIDFGLS
+164 NSDGHIFLIDFGLC
-178 KHYSEDGQPETSTTI
+178 KHFSEDGQPETSTTI

-207 RAKNG
+207 KAKNG

-229 LLTRETPPPAS
+229 LLTCETPPPAS
-240 DLVSDDELLEDNLRT
+240 DLVSDDELLENNLRA
-255 KGVSDNLVQVVTEA
+255 KGVSEVYVNVISEA
-269 MCPSVKKRTQTIRGF
+269 MCPNVRKRIQNIQSF
-284 KDNFLGAVEE
+284 KDKL
-294 PHNLGVVENRQA
+294 LGVTGEAHGLSKNDNIQET
-306 ITEETVVAPLEKEA
+306 TEETLVTPVEVEP
-320 VVEVIPTID
+320 VVEVTSTVD
-329 TDTDEKEETVEVV
+329 TENDEGVDKGIQEY
-342 HEAYSVFS
+342 HSVWS
-350 FNGRIG
+350 FNGRVG
-356 RFAYFATLFGGL
+356 RLSYFAALFGGL
-368 FAFFIPILILRIT
+368 FAFFIPIIFLRII
-381 GIDVDAAFDNQI
+381 GVDVDTAFNSPI
-393 MLACYAVWYIFYWYL
+393 IIFCYAIFYIAYWYI
-408 SLAVGA
+408 SLTVGA

-438 SSGDCKDNEY
+438 SSGNGDDNEY
-448 GTEDNG
+448 GYEDDG

-460 KVLGIIV
+460 KVLGLIV
-467 AIIYVIMFTICII
+467 AIVYVIVFAICLI

-486 QYAEA
+486 QYANA
-491 EDMIEGHIIK
+491 EDIIEGHIIK
-501 DGIVQPG
+501 DGVFLPR
-508 DSVTALPIIQKLAD
+508 DSVTALPTIQKLAD

-533 QYYENGSAGIP
+533 QYYKNGSAGIP
-544 MDTLE
+544 MDAIE
-549 ANRLC
+549 ATRLC
-554 EQAFPILQKEAEK
+554 EQAFPILLKEAES

-577 LIYASGKGTPTDNSK
+577 LIYADEDGTHADNSK
-592 AFTWMQKSAEQG
+592 AFTWMQKAAEQG
-604 YGDALGNLAI
+604 YGDALSNLAG
-614 HYLNGIGCNENEQK
+614 HYLDGIGCNKNDQK
-628 AFEYMQKATEV
+628 AFEYMQKAAEV
-639 NKTNGEM
+639 NKNNGEM

-657 KIDTTKAIAIYKEL
+657 KVDTTKAISIYKEL
-671 ADLQLSSSQ
+671 ADMQSSSSQ

-695 AFNYL
+695 AFKYL
-700 SKAEKKDEL
+700 SLAEKKDEL

-726 ANQDKAISIAQRG
+726 ENQDKAISLAQRG
-739 VELSGRDPY
+739 VELSNRDPY
-748 FLFALGICY
+748 FLFALGVCY
-757 EEKNNAKAFANVKES
+757 EEKDNAKAFANVKES
-772 AEKGNPNA
+772 AEKGNPTA

-786 YYQNGYGVKVNDN
+786 YYQNGYGVKVNES

>member
-64 TDGSLSLNYCVK
+64 TDGSLSQNYCVK
-76 FQKEAV
+76 FQKEAI

-108 MDYID
+108 MDYIE
-113 GQNLNDYIKSHH
+113 GQNLNDYVKSHH
-125 VDEVEATSI
+125 MDEAKATSI
-134 IKSVADAL
+134 IKSVSDAL
-142 IYMHEGKHM
+142 IYMHEEKHM

-164 NSDGHIFLIDFGLS
+164 NSDGHIFLIDFGLC
-178 KHYSEDGQPETSTTI
+178 KHFSEDGQPETSTTI

-207 RAKNG
+207 KAKNG

-229 LLTRETPPPAS
+229 LLTCETPPPAS
-240 DLVSDDELLEDNLRT
+240 DLVSDDELLENNLRA
-255 KGVSDNLVQVVTEA
+255 KGVSEVYVNVISEA
-269 MCPSVKKRTQTIRGF
+269 MCPNVRKRIQNIQSF
-284 KDNFLGAVEE
+284 KDKL
-294 PHNLGVVENRQA
+294 LGVTGEAHGLSKNDNIQET
-306 ITEETVVAPLEKEA
+306 TEETLVTPVEVEP
-320 VVEVIPTID
+320 VVEVTSTVD
-329 TDTDEKEETVEVV
+329 TENDEGVDKGIQEY
-342 HEAYSVFS
+342 HSVWS
-350 FNGRIG
+350 FNGRVG
-356 RFAYFATLFGGL
+356 RLSYFAALFGGL
-368 FAFFIPILILRIT
+368 FAFFIPIIFLRII
-381 GIDVDAAFDNQI
+381 GVDVDTAFNSPI
-393 MLACYAVWYIFYWYL
+393 IIFCYAIFYIAYWYI
-408 SLAVGA
+408 SLTVGA

-438 SSGDCKDNEY
+438 SSGDSDDNEY
-448 GTEDNG
+448 GYEDDG

-460 KVLGIIV
+460 KVLGLIV
-467 AIIYVIMFTICII
+467 AIVYVIVFAICLI

-486 QYAEA
+486 QYANA
-491 EDMIEGHIIK
+491 EDIIEGHIIK
-501 DGIVQPG
+501 DGVFLPR
-508 DSVTALPIIQKLAD
+508 DSVTALPTIQKLAD

-533 QYYENGSAGIP
+533 QYYKNGSAGIP
-544 MDTLE
+544 MDAIE
-549 ANRLC
+549 ATRLC
-554 EQAFPILQKEAEK
+554 EQAFPILLKEAES

-577 LIYASGKGTPTDNSK
+577 LIYADEDGTHADNSK
-592 AFTWMQKSAEQG
+592 AFTWMQKAAEQG
-604 YGDALGNLAI
+604 YGDALSNLAG
-614 HYLNGIGCNENEQK
+614 HYLDGIGCNKNDQK
-628 AFEYMQKATEV
+628 AFEYMQKAAEV
-639 NKTNGEM
+639 NKNNGEM

-657 KIDTTKAIAIYKEL
+657 KVDTTKAISIYKEL
-671 ADLQLSSSQ
+671 ADMQSSSSQ

-695 AFNYL
+695 AFKYL
-700 SKAEKKDEL
+700 SLAEKKDEL

-726 ANQDKAISIAQRG
+726 ENQDKAISLAQRG
-739 VELSGRDPY
+739 VELSNRDPY
-748 FLFALGICY
+748 FLFALGVCY
-757 EEKNNAKAFANVKES
+757 EEKDNAKAFANVKES
-772 AEKGNPNA
+772 AEKGNPTA

-786 YYQNGYGVKVNDN
+786 YYQNGYGVKVNES

>member
-64 TDGSLSLNYCVK
+64 TDGSLSQNYCVK
-76 FQKEAV
+76 FQKEAI

-108 MDYID
+108 MDYIE
-113 GQNLNDYIKSHH
+113 GQNLNDYVKSHH
-125 VDEVEATSI
+125 MDEAEATSI

-142 IYMHEGKHM
+142 IYMHEEKHM

-164 NSDGHIFLIDFGLS
+164 NSDGHIFLIDFGLC
-178 KHYSEDGQPETSTTI
+178 KHFSEDGQPETSTTI

-207 RAKNG
+207 KAKNG

-229 LLTRETPPPAS
+229 LLTCETPPPAS
-240 DLVSDDELLEDNLRT
+240 DLVSDDELLGNNLRA
-255 KGVSDNLVQVVTEA
+255 KGVSEVYVNVISEA
-269 MCPSVKKRTQTIRGF
+269 MCPNVRKRIQNIQSF
-284 KDNFLGAVEE
+284 KDKL
-294 PHNLGVVENRQA
+294 LGVTGEAHGLSKNDNIQET
-306 ITEETVVAPLEKEA
+306 TEETLVTPVEVEP
-320 VVEVIPTID
+320 VVEVTSTVD
-329 TDTDEKEETVEVV
+329 TENDEGVDKGIQEY
-342 HEAYSVFS
+342 HSVWS
-350 FNGRIG
+350 FNGRVG
-356 RFAYFATLFGGL
+356 RLSYFAALFGGL
-368 FAFFIPILILRIT
+368 FAFFIPIIFLRII
-381 GIDVDAAFDNQI
+381 GVDVDTAFNSPI
-393 MLACYAVWYIFYWYL
+393 IIFCYAIFYIAYWYI
-408 SLAVGA
+408 SLTVGA

-438 SSGDCKDNEY
+438 SSGNGDDNEY
-448 GTEDNG
+448 GYEDDG

-460 KVLGIIV
+460 KVLGLIV
-467 AIIYVIMFTICII
+467 AIVYVIVFAICLI

-486 QYAEA
+486 QYANA
-491 EDMIEGHIIK
+491 EDIIEGHIIK
-501 DGIVQPG
+501 DGVFLPR
-508 DSVTALPIIQKLAD
+508 DSVTALPTIQKLAD

-533 QYYENGSAGIP
+533 QYYKKGSAGIP
-544 MDTLE
+544 MDAIE
-549 ANRLC
+549 ATRLC
-554 EQAFPILQKEAEK
+554 EQAFPILLKEAES

-577 LIYASGKGTPTDNSK
+577 LIYADEDGTHADNSK
-592 AFTWMQKSAEQG
+592 AFTWMQKAAEQG
-604 YGDALGNLAI
+604 YGDALSNLAG
-614 HYLNGIGCNENEQK
+614 HYLDGIGCNKNDQK
-628 AFEYMQKATEV
+628 AFEYMQKAAEV
-639 NKTNGEM
+639 NKNNGEM

-657 KIDTTKAIAIYKEL
+657 KVDTTKAISIYKEL
-671 ADLQLSSSQ
+671 ADMQSSSSQ

-695 AFNYL
+695 AFKYL
-700 SKAEKKDEL
+700 SLAEKKDEL

-726 ANQDKAISIAQRG
+726 ENQDKAISLAQRG
-739 VELSGRDPY
+739 VELSNRDPY
-748 FLFALGICY
+748 FLFALGVCY
-757 EEKNNAKAFANVKES
+757 EEKDNAKAFANVKES
-772 AEKGNPNA
+772 AEKGNPTA

-786 YYQNGYGVKVNDN
+786 YYQNGYGVKVNES

>member
-64 TDGSLSLNYCVK
+64 TDGSLSQNYCVK
-76 FQKEAV
+76 FQKEAI

-108 MDYID
+108 MDYIE
-113 GQNLNDYIKSHH
+113 GQNLNDYVKSHH
-125 VDEVEATSI
+125 MDEAEATSI

-142 IYMHEGKHM
+142 IYMHEEKHM

-164 NSDGHIFLIDFGLS
+164 NSDGHVFLIDFGLC
-178 KHYSEDGQPETSTTI
+178 KHFSEDGQPETSTTI

-207 RAKNG
+207 KAKNG

-229 LLTRETPPPAS
+229 LLTCETPPPAS
-240 DLVSDDELLEDNLRT
+240 DLVSDDELLENNLRA
-255 KGVSDNLVQVVTEA
+255 KGVSEVYVNVISEA
-269 MCPSVKKRTQTIRGF
+269 MCPNVRKRIQNIQSF
-284 KDNFLGAVEE
+284 KDKL
-294 PHNLGVVENRQA
+294 LGVTGEAHGLSKNDNIQET
-306 ITEETVVAPLEKEA
+306 TEETLVTPVEVEP
-320 VVEVIPTID
+320 VVEVTSTVD
-329 TDTDEKEETVEVV
+329 TENDEGVDKGIQEY
-342 HEAYSVFS
+342 HSVWS
-350 FNGRIG
+350 FNGRVG
-356 RFAYFATLFGGL
+356 RLSYFAALFGGL
-368 FAFFIPILILRIT
+368 FAFFIPIIFLRII
-381 GIDVDAAFDNQI
+381 GVDVDTAFNSPI
-393 MLACYAVWYIFYWYL
+393 IIFCYAIFYIAYWYI
-408 SLAVGA
+408 SLTVGA

-438 SSGDCKDNEY
+438 SSGDGDDNEY
-448 GTEDNG
+448 GYEDDG

-460 KVLGIIV
+460 KVLGLIV
-467 AIIYVIMFTICII
+467 AIVYVIVFAICLI

-486 QYAEA
+486 QYANA
-491 EDMIEGHIIK
+491 EDIIEGHIIK
-501 DGIVQPG
+501 DGVFLPR
-508 DSVTALPIIQKLAD
+508 DSVTALPTIQKLAD

-533 QYYENGSAGIP
+533 QYYKNGSAGIP
-544 MDTLE
+544 MDAIE
-549 ANRLC
+549 ATRLC
-554 EQAFPILQKEAEK
+554 EQAFPILLKEAES

-577 LIYASGKGTPTDNSK
+577 LIYADEDGTHADNSK
-592 AFTWMQKSAEQG
+592 AFTWMQKAAEQG
-604 YGDALGNLAI
+604 YGDALSNLAGY
-614 HYLNGIGCNENEQK
+614 YLDGIGCNKNDQK
-628 AFEYMQKATEV
+628 AFEYMQKAAEV
-639 NKTNGEM
+639 NKNNGEM

-657 KIDTTKAIAIYKEL
+657 KVDTTKAISIYKEL
-671 ADLQLSSSQ
+671 ADMQSSSSQ

-695 AFNYL
+695 AFKYL
-700 SKAEKKDEL
+700 SLAEKKDEL

-726 ANQDKAISIAQRG
+726 ENQDKAISLAQRG
-739 VELSGRDPY
+739 VELSNRDPY
-748 FLFALGICY
+748 FLFALGVCY
-757 EEKNNAKAFANVKES
+757 EEKDNAKAFANVKES
-772 AEKGNPNA
+772 AEKGNPTA

-786 YYQNGYGVKVNDN
+786 YYQNGYGVKVNES

>member
-15 YKIEKVLGQGS
+15 YKIKKVLGQGS

-64 TDGSLSLNYCVK
+64 TDGSLSQNYCVK
-76 FQKEAV
+76 FQKEAI

-108 MDYID
+108 MDYIE
-113 GQNLNDYIKSHH
+113 GQNLNDYVKSHH
-125 VDEVEATSI
+125 MDEAEATSI

-142 IYMHEGKHM
+142 IYMHEEKHM

-164 NSDGHIFLIDFGLS
+164 NSDGHIFLIDFGLC
-178 KHYSEDGQPETSTTI
+178 KHFSEDGQPETSTTI

-207 RAKNG
+207 KAKNG

-229 LLTRETPPPAS
+229 LLTCETPPPAS
-240 DLVSDDELLEDNLRT
+240 DLVSDDELLENNLRA
-255 KGVSDNLVQVVTEA
+255 KGVSEVYVNVISEA
-269 MCPSVKKRTQTIRGF
+269 MCPNVRKRIQNIQSF
-284 KDNFLGAVEE
+284 KDKL
-294 PHNLGVVENRQA
+294 LGVTGEAHGLSKNDNIQET
-306 ITEETVVAPLEKEA
+306 TEETLVTPVEVEP
-320 VVEVIPTID
+320 VVEVTSTVD
-329 TDTDEKEETVEVV
+329 TENDEGVDKGIQEY
-342 HEAYSVFS
+342 HSVWS
-350 FNGRIG
+350 FNGRVG
-356 RFAYFATLFGGL
+356 RLSYFAALFGGL
-368 FAFFIPILILRIT
+368 FAFFIPIIFLRII
-381 GIDVDAAFDNQI
+381 GVDVDTAFNSPI
-393 MLACYAVWYIFYWYL
+393 IIFCYAIFYIAYWYI
-408 SLAVGA
+408 SLTVGA

-438 SSGDCKDNEY
+438 SSGDGDDNEY
-448 GTEDNG
+448 GYEDDG

-460 KVLGIIV
+460 KVLGLIV
-467 AIIYVIMFTICII
+467 AIVYVIVFAICLI

-486 QYAEA
+486 QYANA
-491 EDMIEGHIIK
+491 EDIIEGHIIK
-501 DGIVQPG
+501 DGVFLPR
-508 DSVTALPIIQKLAD
+508 DSVTALPTIQKLAD

-533 QYYENGSAGIP
+533 QYYKNGSAGIP
-544 MDTLE
+544 MDAIE
-549 ANRLC
+549 ATRLC
-554 EQAFPILQKEAEK
+554 EQAFPILLKEAES

-577 LIYASGKGTPTDNSK
+577 LIYADEDGTHADNSK
-592 AFTWMQKSAEQG
+592 AFTWMQKAAEQG
-604 YGDALGNLAI
+604 YGDALSNLAGY
-614 HYLNGIGCNENEQK
+614 YLDGIGCNKNDQK
-628 AFEYMQKATEV
+628 AFEYMQKAAEV
-639 NKTNGEM
+639 NKNNGEM

-657 KIDTTKAIAIYKEL
+657 KVDTTKAISIYKEL
-671 ADLQLSSSQ
+671 ADMQSSSSQ

-695 AFNYL
+695 AFKYL
-700 SKAEKKDEL
+700 SLAEKKDEL

-726 ANQDKAISIAQRG
+726 ENQDKAISLAQRG
-739 VELSGRDPY
+739 VELSNRDPY
-748 FLFALGICY
+748 FLFALGVCY
-757 EEKNNAKAFANVKES
+757 EEKDNAKAFANVKES
-772 AEKGNPNA
+772 AEKGNPTA

-786 YYQNGYGVKVNDN
+786 YYQNGYGVKVNES

>member
-1 MQQLT
+1 MLQLT

-64 TDGSLSLNYCVK
+64 TDGSLSQNYCVK
-76 FQKEAV
+76 FQKEAI

-108 MDYID
+108 MDYIE
-113 GQNLNDYIKSHH
+113 GQNLNDYVKSHH
-125 VDEVEATSI
+125 MDEAEATSI

-142 IYMHEGKHM
+142 IYMHEEKHM

-164 NSDGHIFLIDFGLS
+164 NSDGHIFLIDFGLC
-178 KHYSEDGQPETSTTI
+178 KHFSEDGQPETSTTI

-207 RAKNG
+207 KAKNG

-229 LLTRETPPPAS
+229 LLTCETPPPAS
-240 DLVSDDELLEDNLRT
+240 DLVSDDELLENNLRA
-255 KGVSDNLVQVVTEA
+255 KGVSEVYVNVISEA
-269 MCPSVKKRTQTIRGF
+269 MCPNVRKRIQNIQSF
-284 KDNFLGAVEE
+284 KDKL
-294 PHNLGVVENRQA
+294 LGVTGEAHGLSKNDNIQET
-306 ITEETVVAPLEKEA
+306 TEETLVTPVEVEP
-320 VVEVIPTID
+320 VVEVTSTVD
-329 TDTDEKEETVEVV
+329 TENDEGVDKGIQEY
-342 HEAYSVFS
+342 HSVWS
-350 FNGRIG
+350 FNGRVG
-356 RFAYFATLFGGL
+356 RLSYFAALFGGL
-368 FAFFIPILILRIT
+368 FAFFIPIIFLRII
-381 GIDVDAAFDNQI
+381 GVDVDTAFNSPI
-393 MLACYAVWYIFYWYL
+393 IIFCYAIFYIAYWYI
-408 SLAVGA
+408 SLTVGA

-438 SSGDCKDNEY
+438 SSGDGDDNEY
-448 GTEDNG
+448 GYEDDG

-460 KVLGIIV
+460 KVLGLIV
-467 AIIYVIMFTICII
+467 AIVYVIVFAICLI

-486 QYAEA
+486 QYANA
-491 EDMIEGHIIK
+491 EDIIEGHIIK
-501 DGIVQPG
+501 DGVFLPR
-508 DSVTALPIIQKLAD
+508 DSVTALPTIQKLAD

-533 QYYENGSAGIP
+533 QYYKNGSAGIP
-544 MDTLE
+544 MDAIE
-549 ANRLC
+549 ATRLC
-554 EQAFPILQKEAEK
+554 EQAFPILLKEAES

-577 LIYASGKGTPTDNSK
+577 LIYADEDGTHADNSK
-592 AFTWMQKSAEQG
+592 AFTWMQKAAEQG
-604 YGDALGNLAI
+604 YGDALSNLAG
-614 HYLNGIGCNENEQK
+614 HYLDGIGCNKNDQK
-628 AFEYMQKATEV
+628 AFEYMQKAAEV
-639 NKTNGEM
+639 NKNNGEM

-657 KIDTTKAIAIYKEL
+657 KVDTTKAISIYKEL
-671 ADLQLSSSQ
+671 ADMQSSSSQ

-695 AFNYL
+695 AFKYL
-700 SKAEKKDEL
+700 SLAEKKDEL

-726 ANQDKAISIAQRG
+726 ENQDKAISLAQRG
-739 VELSGRDPY
+739 VELSNRDPY
-748 FLFALGICY
+748 FLFALGVCY
-757 EEKNNAKAFANVKES
+757 EEKDNAKAFANVKES
-772 AEKGNPNA
+772 AEKGNPTA

-786 YYQNGYGVKVNDN
+786 YYQNGYGVKVNES

>member
-6 IGTLLRGGS
+6 IGTLLRGES

-56 EDGSITGM
+56 DDGSITGM
-64 TDGSLSLNYCVK
+64 TDGSLSQNYCVK
-76 FQKEAV
+76 FQKEAI

-108 MDYID
+108 MDFIE
-113 GQNLNDYIKSHH
+113 GQNLNDYIKSHYI
-125 VDEVEATSI
+125 DETEAVSI

-142 IYMHEGKHM
+142 IYMHEEKHM

-178 KHYSEDGQPETSTTI
+178 KHFSEDGQPETSTTI

-207 RAKNG
+207 KAKNG

-229 LLTRETPPPAS
+229 LLTCETPPPAS
-240 DLVSDDELLEDNLRT
+240 DLVSDDELLENNLRA
-255 KGVSDNLVQVVTEA
+255 KGVSEVYVNVISEA
-269 MCPSVKKRTQTIRGF
+269 MCPNVRKRIQNIQSF
-284 KDNFLGAVEE
+284 KDKL
-294 PHNLGVVENRQA
+294 LGVTGEAHGLSKNDNIQET
-306 ITEETVVAPLEKEA
+306 TEETLVTPVEVEP
-320 VVEVIPTID
+320 VVEVTSTVD
-329 TDTDEKEETVEVV
+329 TENDEGVDKGIQEY
-342 HEAYSVFS
+342 HSVWS
-350 FNGRIG
+350 FNGRVG
-356 RFAYFATLFGGL
+356 RLSYFAALFGGL
-368 FAFFIPILILRIT
+368 FAFFIPIIFLRII
-381 GIDVDAAFDNQI
+381 GVDVDTAFDSPI
-393 MLACYAVWYIFYWYL
+393 IIFCYAFFYMAYWYI
-408 SLAVGA
+408 SLTVGA

-438 SSGDCKDNEY
+438 SSGDGDDNEY
-448 GTEDNG
+448 GYEDDG

-460 KVLGIIV
+460 KVLGLIV
-467 AIIYVIMFTICII
+467 AIVYVIVFAICLI

-486 QYAEA
+486 QYANA
-491 EDMIEGHIIK
+491 EDIIEGHIIK
-501 DGIVQPG
+501 DGVFLPR
-508 DSVTALPIIQKLAD
+508 DSVTALPTIQKLVD

-544 MDTLE
+544 KDTIE

-554 EQAFPILQKEAEK
+554 EQAFPILLKEAEG

-577 LIYASGKGTPTDNSK
+577 LIYASGKGTQVDNSK

-614 HYLNGIGCNENEQK
+614 HYLNGIGCNENKQK
-628 AFEYMQKATEV
+628 AFEYIQKATEV
-639 NKTNGEM
+639 NKSNGEM

-671 ADLQLSSSQ
+671 ADMQLSSSQ

-695 AFNYL
+695 AFKYL
-700 SKAEKKDEL
+700 SEAEKKDEL
-709 QAIDDLTV
+709 QAIDDLIV

-726 ANQDKAISIAQRG
+726 ENQDKAISFAQRG
-739 VELSGRDPY
+739 VALSGRDPY
-748 FLFALGICY
+748 FLFSLGVCY
-757 EEKNNAKAFANVKES
+757 EEKDNAKAFANVKES
-772 AEKGNPNA
+772 AEKGNPLA

-786 YYQNGYGVKVNDN
+786 YYQNGYGVKVNES
-799 LAYKWYKKALAN
+799 LAYKWYKKAIAN

>member
-64 TDGSLSLNYCVK
+64 TDGSLSQNYCVK
-76 FQKEAV
+76 FQKEAI

-108 MDYID
+108 MDYIE
-113 GQNLNDYIKSHH
+113 GQNLNDYVKSHH
-125 VDEVEATSI
+125 MDEAEATSI
-134 IKSVADAL
+134 IKSVSDAL
-142 IYMHEGKHM
+142 IYMHEEKHM

-164 NSDGHIFLIDFGLS
+164 NSDGHIFLIDFGLC
-178 KHYSEDGQPETSTTI
+178 KHFSEDGQPETSTTI

-207 RAKNG
+207 KAKNG

-229 LLTRETPPPAS
+229 LLTCETPPPAS
-240 DLVSDDELLEDNLRT
+240 DLVSDDELLENNLRA
-255 KGVSDNLVQVVTEA
+255 KGVSEVYVNVISEA
-269 MCPSVKKRTQTIRGF
+269 MCPNVRKRIQNIQSF
-284 KDNFLGAVEE
+284 KDKL
-294 PHNLGVVENRQA
+294 LGVTGEAHGLSKNDNIQET
-306 ITEETVVAPLEKEA
+306 TEETLVTPVEVEP
-320 VVEVIPTID
+320 VVEVTSTVD
-329 TDTDEKEETVEVV
+329 TENDEGVDKGIQEY
-342 HEAYSVFS
+342 HSVWS
-350 FNGRIG
+350 FNGRVG
-356 RFAYFATLFGGL
+356 RLSYFAALFGGL
-368 FAFFIPILILRIT
+368 FAFFIPIIFLRII
-381 GIDVDAAFDNQI
+381 GVDVDTAFNSPI
-393 MLACYAVWYIFYWYL
+393 IIFCYAIFYIAYWYI
-408 SLAVGA
+408 SLTVGA

-438 SSGDCKDNEY
+438 SSGDGDDNEY
-448 GTEDNG
+448 GYEDDG
-454 ISKKSL
+454 ISTKSL
-460 KVLGIIV
+460 KVLGLIV
-467 AIIYVIMFTICII
+467 AIVYVIVFAICLI

-486 QYAEA
+486 QYANA
-491 EDMIEGHIIK
+491 EDIIEGHIIK
-501 DGIVQPG
+501 DGVFLPR
-508 DSVTALPIIQKLAD
+508 DSVTALPTIQKLAD

-533 QYYENGSAGIP
+533 QYYKNGSAGIP
-544 MDTLE
+544 MDAIE
-549 ANRLC
+549 ATRLC
-554 EQAFPILQKEAEK
+554 EQAFPILLKEAES

-577 LIYASGKGTPTDNSK
+577 LIYADEDGTHADNSK
-592 AFTWMQKSAEQG
+592 AFTWMQKAAEQG
-604 YGDALGNLAI
+604 YGDALSNLAG
-614 HYLNGIGCNENEQK
+614 HYLDGIGCNKNDQK
-628 AFEYMQKATEV
+628 AFEYMQKAAEV
-639 NKTNGEM
+639 NKNNGEM

-657 KIDTTKAIAIYKEL
+657 KVDTTKAISIYKEL
-671 ADLQLSSSQ
+671 ADMQSSSSQ

-695 AFNYL
+695 AFKYL
-700 SKAEKKDEL
+700 SLAEKKDEL

-726 ANQDKAISIAQRG
+726 ENQDKAISLAQRG
-739 VELSGRDPY
+739 VELSNRDPY
-748 FLFALGICY
+748 FLFALGVCY
-757 EEKNNAKAFANVKES
+757 EEKDNAKAFANVKES
-772 AEKGNPNA
+772 AEKGNPTA

-786 YYQNGYGVKVNDN
+786 YYQNGYGVKVNES

>member
-64 TDGSLSLNYCVK
+64 TDGSLSQNYCVK
-76 FQKEAV
+76 FQKEAI

-108 MDYID
+108 MDFIE
-113 GQNLNDYIKSHH
+113 GQNLNDYIKSHYI
-125 VDEVEATSI
+125 DEAEAVSI

-142 IYMHEGKHM
+142 IYMHEEKHM
-151 LHLDLKPGNVMRR
+151 LHLDLKPGNVMRS

-178 KHYSEDGQPETSTTI
+178 KHFSEDGQPETSTTI

-207 RAKNG
+207 KAKNG

-240 DLVSDDELLEDNLRT
+240 DLVSDDELLENNLRA
-255 KGVSDNLVQVVTEA
+255 KGVSEVYVNVISEA
-269 MCPSVKKRTQTIRGF
+269 MCPNVRKRIQNIQSF
-284 KDNFLGAVEE
+284 KDKL
-294 PHNLGVVENRQA
+294 LGVTGEAHGLSKNDNIQET
-306 ITEETVVAPLEKEA
+306 TEETLVTPVEVEP
-320 VVEVIPTID
+320 VVEVSPTID
-329 TDTDEKEETVEVV
+329 TENDEGEDKGIQEY
-342 HEAYSVFS
+342 HSVWS
-350 FNGRIG
+350 FNGRVG
-356 RFAYFATLFGGL
+356 RLAYFTALFGGL
-368 FAFFIPILILRIT
+368 FAFFIPIIFLRII
-381 GIDVDAAFDNQI
+381 GVDVDTALDSPIIIF
-393 MLACYAVWYIFYWYL
+393 CYAIFHIAYWYV

-414 KRCHDLGHSGWFQ
+414 KRCHDLGLSGWFQ
-427 LIPFYGFVMLF
+427 LIPFYVFVMLF
-438 SSGDCKDNEY
+438 SSGDGADNEY
-448 GTEDNG
+448 GYEDNG

-460 KVLGIIV
+460 KVLGLVV
-467 AIIYVIMFTICII
+467 AIVYVIEFAICLI

-486 QYAEA
+486 LYANA
-491 EDMIEGHIIK
+491 EDIIEGHIIK
-501 DGIVQPG
+501 DGVFLPG
-508 DSVTALPIIQKLAD
+508 DSVTALPTIQKLVD

-544 MDTLE
+544 MDTIE

-554 EQAFPILQKEAEK
+554 EQAFPILLKEAEG

-577 LIYASGKGTPTDNSK
+577 LIYASGKGTQVDNSK

-604 YGDALGNLAI
+604 YGDALSNLAI
-614 HYLNGIGCNENEQK
+614 HYLNGIGCNENKQK
-628 AFEYMQKATEV
+628 AFECIQKATEV
-639 NKTNGEM
+639 NKSNGEM

-657 KIDTTKAIAIYKEL
+657 KIDTAKAITIYKEL
-671 ADLQLSSSQ
+671 ADMQLSSSQ

-695 AFNYL
+695 AFKYL
-700 SKAEKKDEL
+700 SEAEKKDEL
-709 QAIDDLTV
+709 QAIDDLIV

-726 ANQDKAISIAQRG
+726 ENQDKAISFAQRG
-739 VELSGRDPY
+739 VALSGRDPY
-748 FLFALGICY
+748 FLFSLGVCY
-757 EEKNNAKAFANVKES
+757 EEKDNAKAFANVKES
-772 AEKGNPNA
+772 AEKGNPLA

-786 YYQNGYGVKVNDN
+786 YYQNGYGVKVNES
-799 LAYKWYKKALAN
+799 LAYKWYKKAIAN

>member
-64 TDGSLSLNYCVK
+64 TDGSLSQNYCVK
-76 FQKEAV
+76 FQKEAI

-108 MDYID
+108 MDYIE
-113 GQNLNDYIKSHH
+113 GQNLNDYVKSHH
-125 VDEVEATSI
+125 MDEAEATSI

-142 IYMHEGKHM
+142 IYMHEEKHM

-164 NSDGHIFLIDFGLS
+164 NSDGHIFLIDFGLC
-178 KHYSEDGQPETSTTI
+178 KHFSEDGQPETSTTI

-207 RAKNG
+207 KAKNG

-229 LLTRETPPPAS
+229 LLTCETPPPAS
-240 DLVSDDELLEDNLRT
+240 DLVSDDELLENNLRA
-255 KGVSDNLVQVVTEA
+255 KGVSEVYVNVISEA
-269 MCPSVKKRTQTIRGF
+269 MCPNVRKRIQNIQSF
-284 KDNFLGAVEE
+284 KDKL
-294 PHNLGVVENRQA
+294 LGVTGEAHGLSKNDNIQET
-306 ITEETVVAPLEKEA
+306 TEETLVTPVEVEP
-320 VVEVIPTID
+320 VVEVTSTVD
-329 TDTDEKEETVEVV
+329 TENDEGVDKGIQEY
-342 HEAYSVFS
+342 HSVWS
-350 FNGRIG
+350 FNGRVG
-356 RFAYFATLFGGL
+356 RLSYFAALFGGL
-368 FAFFIPILILRIT
+368 FAFFIPIIFLRII
-381 GIDVDAAFDNQI
+381 GVDVDTAFNSPI
-393 MLACYAVWYIFYWYL
+393 IIFCYAIFYIAYWYI
-408 SLAVGA
+408 SLTVGA

-438 SSGDCKDNEY
+438 SFGDGDDNEY
-448 GTEDNG
+448 GYEDDG

-460 KVLGIIV
+460 KVLGLIV
-467 AIIYVIMFTICII
+467 AIVYVIVFAICLI

-486 QYAEA
+486 QYANA
-491 EDMIEGHIIK
+491 EDIIEGHIIK
-501 DGIVQPG
+501 DGVFLPR
-508 DSVTALPIIQKLAD
+508 DSVTALPTIQKLAD

-533 QYYENGSAGIP
+533 QYYKNGSAGIP
-544 MDTLE
+544 MDAIE
-549 ANRLC
+549 ATRLC
-554 EQAFPILQKEAEK
+554 EQAFPILLKEAES

-577 LIYASGKGTPTDNSK
+577 LIYADEDGTHADNSK
-592 AFTWMQKSAEQG
+592 AFTWMQKAAEQG
-604 YGDALGNLAI
+604 YGDALSNLAG
-614 HYLNGIGCNENEQK
+614 HYLDGIGCNKNDQK
-628 AFEYMQKATEV
+628 AFEYMQKAAEV
-639 NKTNGEM
+639 NKNNGEM

-657 KIDTTKAIAIYKEL
+657 KVDTTKAISIYKEL
-671 ADLQLSSSQ
+671 ADMQSSSSQ

-695 AFNYL
+695 AFKYL
-700 SKAEKKDEL
+700 SLAEKKDEL

-726 ANQDKAISIAQRG
+726 ENQDKAISLAQRG
-739 VELSGRDPY
+739 VELSNRDPY
-748 FLFALGICY
+748 FLFALGVCY
-757 EEKNNAKAFANVKES
+757 EEKDNAKAFANVKES
-772 AEKGNPNA
+772 AEKGNPTA

-786 YYQNGYGVKVNDN
+786 YYQNGYGVKVNES

>member
-64 TDGSLSLNYCVK
+64 TDGSLSQNYCVK
-76 FQKEAV
+76 FQKEAI

-108 MDYID
+108 MDYIE
-113 GQNLNDYIKSHH
+113 GQNLNDYVKSHH
-125 VDEVEATSI
+125 MDEAEATSI

-142 IYMHEGKHM
+142 IYMHEEKHM

-178 KHYSEDGQPETSTTI
+178 KHFSEDGQPETSTTI

-207 RAKNG
+207 KAKNG

-229 LLTRETPPPAS
+229 LLTCETPPPAS
-240 DLVSDDELLEDNLRT
+240 DLVSDDELLENNLRA
-255 KGVSDNLVQVVTEA
+255 KGVSEVYVNVISEA
-269 MCPSVKKRTQTIRGF
+269 MCPNVRKRIQNIQSF
-284 KDNFLGAVEE
+284 KDKLLGVTGEAHGLSKNDNIQETTEE
-294 PHNLGVVENRQA
+294 PLVTPVEV
-306 ITEETVVAPLEKEA
+306 EP
-320 VVEVIPTID
+320 VVEVTSTVD
-329 TDTDEKEETVEVV
+329 TENDEGVDKGIQEY
-342 HEAYSVFS
+342 HSVWS
-350 FNGRIG
+350 FNGRVG
-356 RFAYFATLFGGL
+356 RLSYFAALFGGL
-368 FAFFIPILILRIT
+368 FAFFFPIIFLRII
-381 GIDVDAAFDNQI
+381 GVDVDTAFNSPI
-393 MLACYAVWYIFYWYL
+393 IIFCYAIFYIAYWYI
-408 SLAVGA
+408 SLTVGA

-438 SSGDCKDNEY
+438 SSGDGDDNEY
-448 GTEDNG
+448 GYEDDG

-460 KVLGIIV
+460 KVLGLIV
-467 AIIYVIMFTICII
+467 AIVYVIVFAICLI

-486 QYAEA
+486 QYANA
-491 EDMIEGHIIK
+491 EDIIEGHIIK
-501 DGIVQPG
+501 DGVFLPR
-508 DSVTALPIIQKLAD
+508 DSVTALPTIQKLVD

-544 MDTLE
+544 MDTIE

-554 EQAFPILQKEAEK
+554 EQAFPILLKEAEG

-577 LIYASGKGTPTDNSK
+577 LIYASGKVTQVDNSK

-614 HYLNGIGCNENEQK
+614 HYLNGIGCNENKQK
-628 AFEYMQKATEV
+628 AFEYIQKATEV
-639 NKTNGEM
+639 NKSNGEM
-646 LAAMYLQGIGT
+646 LAAMFLQGIGT

-671 ADLQLSSSQ
+671 ADMQLSSAQ

-685 IYYEQDKYDL
+685 IYFEQDKYDL
-695 AFNYL
+695 AFKYL
-700 SKAEKKDEL
+700 SLAEKKDEL

-726 ANQDKAISIAQRG
+726 ENQDKAISLAQRG
-739 VELSGRDPY
+739 VELSNRDPY
-748 FLFALGICY
+748 FLFALGVCY
-757 EEKNNAKAFANVKES
+757 EEKDNAKAFANVKES
-772 AEKGNPNA
+772 AEKGNPTA
-780 QYRLAL
+780 QYCLAL
-786 YYQNGYGVKVNDN
+786 YYQNGYGVKVNES

>member
-64 TDGSLSLNYCVK
+64 TDGSLSQNYCVK
-76 FQKEAV
+76 FQKEAI

-108 MDYID
+108 MDYIE
-113 GQNLNDYIKSHH
+113 GQNLNDYVKSHH
-125 VDEVEATSI
+125 MDEAEATSI

-142 IYMHEGKHM
+142 IYMHEEKHM

-164 NSDGHIFLIDFGLS
+164 NSDGHIFLIDFGLC
-178 KHYSEDGQPETSTTI
+178 KHFSEDGQPETSTTI

-207 RAKNG
+207 KAKNG

-240 DLVSDDELLEDNLRT
+240 DLVSDDELLENNLRA
-255 KGVSDNLVQVVTEA
+255 KGVSEVYVNVISEA
-269 MCPSVKKRTQTIRGF
+269 MCPNVRKRIQNIQSF
-284 KDNFLGAVEE
+284 KDKL
-294 PHNLGVVENRQA
+294 LGVMGEAHGLSKNDNIQET
-306 ITEETVVAPLEKEA
+306 TEETLVTPVEVEP
-320 VVEVIPTID
+320 VVEVSPTID
-329 TDTDEKEETVEVV
+329 TENDEGEDKGIQEY
-342 HEAYSVFS
+342 HSVWS
-350 FNGRIG
+350 FNGRVG
-356 RFAYFATLFGGL
+356 RLAYFTALFGGL
-368 FAFFIPILILRIT
+368 FAFFIPIIFLRII
-381 GIDVDAAFDNQI
+381 GVDVDTAFDSPI
-393 MLACYAVWYIFYWYL
+393 IIFCYAIFYIAYWYV

-427 LIPFYGFVMLF
+427 LIPFYVFVMLF
-438 SSGDCKDNEY
+438 SSGDGADNEY
-448 GTEDNG
+448 GYEDNG

-460 KVLGIIV
+460 KVLGLVV
-467 AIIYVIMFTICII
+467 AIVYVIEFAICLI

-486 QYAEA
+486 LYANA
-491 EDMIEGHIIK
+491 EDIIEGHIIK
-501 DGIVQPG
+501 DGVFLPG
-508 DSVTALPIIQKLAD
+508 DSVTALPTIQKLVD

-544 MDTLE
+544 MDTIE

-554 EQAFPILQKEAEK
+554 EQAFPILLKEAEG

-577 LIYASGKGTPTDNSK
+577 LIYASGKGTQVDNSK

-604 YGDALGNLAI
+604 YGDALSNLAI
-614 HYLNGIGCNENEQK
+614 HYLNGIGCNENKQK
-628 AFEYMQKATEV
+628 AFECIQKATEV
-639 NKTNGEM
+639 NKSNGEM

-657 KIDTTKAIAIYKEL
+657 KIDTAKAITIYKEL
-671 ADLQLSSSQ
+671 ADMQLSSSQ

-695 AFNYL
+695 AFKYL
-700 SKAEKKDEL
+700 SEAEKKDEL
-709 QAIDDLTV
+709 QAIDDLIV

-726 ANQDKAISIAQRG
+726 ENQDKAISFAQRG
-739 VELSGRDPY
+739 VALSGRDPY
-748 FLFALGICY
+748 FLFSLGVCY
-757 EEKNNAKAFANVKES
+757 EEKDNVKAFANVKES
-772 AEKGNPNA
+772 AEKGNPLA

-786 YYQNGYGVKVNDN
+786 YYQNGYGVKVNES
-799 LAYKWYKKALAN
+799 LAYKWYKKAIAN

>member
-64 TDGSLSLNYCVK
+64 TDGSLSQNYCVK
-76 FQKEAV
+76 FQKEAI

-108 MDYID
+108 MDYIE
-113 GQNLNDYIKSHH
+113 GQNLNDYVKSHH
-125 VDEVEATSI
+125 MDEAEATSI

-142 IYMHEGKHM
+142 IYMHEEKHM

-164 NSDGHIFLIDFGLS
+164 NSDGHIFLIDFGLC
-178 KHYSEDGQPETSTTI
+178 KHFSEDGQPETSTTI

-207 RAKNG
+207 KAKNG

-229 LLTRETPPPAS
+229 LLTCETPPPAS
-240 DLVSDDELLEDNLRT
+240 DLVSDDELLENNLRA
-255 KGVSDNLVQVVTEA
+255 KGVSEVYVNVISEA
-269 MCPSVKKRTQTIRGF
+269 MCPNVRKRIQNIQSF
-284 KDNFLGAVEE
+284 KDKL
-294 PHNLGVVENRQA
+294 LGVTGEAHGLSKNDNIQET
-306 ITEETVVAPLEKEA
+306 TEETLVTPVEVEP
-320 VVEVIPTID
+320 VVEVTSTVD
-329 TDTDEKEETVEVV
+329 TENDEGVDKGIQEY
-342 HEAYSVFS
+342 HSVWS
-350 FNGRIG
+350 FNGRVG
-356 RFAYFATLFGGL
+356 RLSYFAALFGGL
-368 FAFFIPILILRIT
+368 FAFFIPIIFLRII
-381 GIDVDAAFDNQI
+381 GVDVDTAFNSPI
-393 MLACYAVWYIFYWYL
+393 IIFCYAIFYIAYWYI
-408 SLAVGA
+408 SLTVGA
-414 KRCHDLGHSGWFQ
+414 KRCHDLGHLGWFQ

-438 SSGDCKDNEY
+438 SSGDGDDNEY
-448 GTEDNG
+448 GYEDDG

-460 KVLGIIV
+460 KVLGLIV
-467 AIIYVIMFTICII
+467 AIVYVIVFAICLI

-486 QYAEA
+486 QYANA
-491 EDMIEGHIIK
+491 EDIIEGHIIK
-501 DGIVQPG
+501 DGVFLPR
-508 DSVTALPIIQKLAD
+508 DSVTALPTIQKLAD

-533 QYYENGSAGIP
+533 QYYKNGSVGIP
-544 MDTLE
+544 MDAIE
-549 ANRLC
+549 ATRLC
-554 EQAFPILQKEAEK
+554 EQAFPILLKEAES

-577 LIYASGKGTPTDNSK
+577 LIYADEDGTHADNSK
-592 AFTWMQKSAEQG
+592 AFTWMQKAAEQG
-604 YGDALGNLAI
+604 YGDALSNLAG
-614 HYLNGIGCNENEQK
+614 HYLDGIGCNKNDQK
-628 AFEYMQKATEV
+628 AFEYMQKAAEV
-639 NKTNGEM
+639 NKNNGEM

-657 KIDTTKAIAIYKEL
+657 KVDTTKAISIYKEL
-671 ADLQLSSSQ
+671 ADMQSSSSQ

-695 AFNYL
+695 AFKYL
-700 SKAEKKDEL
+700 SLAEKKDEL

-726 ANQDKAISIAQRG
+726 ENQDKAISLAQRG
-739 VELSGRDPY
+739 VELSNRDPY
-748 FLFALGICY
+748 FLFALGVCY
-757 EEKNNAKAFANVKES
+757 EEKDNAKAFANVKES
-772 AEKGNPNA
+772 AEKGNPTA

-786 YYQNGYGVKVNDN
+786 YYQNGYGVKVNES

>member
-6 IGTLLRGGS
+6 IGTLLHGGS

-48 MKELNSRG
+48 MKDLNSRG

-64 TDGSLSLNYCVK
+64 TDGSLSQNYCVK
-76 FQKEAV
+76 FQKEAI

-97 SFSENGTFYYV
+97 SFSENGTVYYV
-108 MDYID
+108 MDFIE
-113 GQNLNDYIKSHH
+113 GQNLNDYIKSHYI
-125 VDEVEATSI
+125 DEAEAVSI

-142 IYMHEGKHM
+142 IYMHEEKHM

-164 NSDGHIFLIDFGLS
+164 NSDGHISLIDFGLS
-178 KHYSEDGQPETSTTI
+178 KHFSEDGQPETSTTI

-207 RAKNG
+207 KAKNG

-240 DLVSDDELLEDNLRT
+240 DLVSDDELLENNLRA
-255 KGVSDNLVQVVTEA
+255 KGVSEVYVNVISEA
-269 MCPSVKKRTQTIRGF
+269 MCPNVRKRIQNIQSF
-284 KDNFLGAVEE
+284 KDKL
-294 PHNLGVVENRQA
+294 LGVTGEAHGLSKNDNIQET
-306 ITEETVVAPLEKEA
+306 TEETLVTPVEVEP
-320 VVEVIPTID
+320 VVEVSPTID
-329 TDTDEKEETVEVV
+329 TENDEGEDKGIQEY
-342 HEAYSVFS
+342 HSVWS
-350 FNGRIG
+350 FNGRVG
-356 RFAYFATLFGGL
+356 RLAYFTALFGGL
-368 FAFFIPILILRIT
+368 FAFFIPIIFLRII
-381 GIDVDAAFDNQI
+381 GVDVDTAFDSPI
-393 MLACYAVWYIFYWYL
+393 IIFCYAIFYIAYWYV

-438 SSGDCKDNEY
+438 SSGDGADNEY
-448 GTEDNG
+448 GYEDNG

-460 KVLGIIV
+460 KVLGLVV
-467 AIIYVIMFTICII
+467 AIVYVIEFAICLI

-486 QYAEA
+486 LYANA
-491 EDMIEGHIIK
+491 EDIIEGHIIK
-501 DGIVQPG
+501 DGVFLPR
-508 DSVTALPIIQKLAD
+508 DSVTALPTIQKLVD

-544 MDTLE
+544 MDTIE

-554 EQAFPILQKEAEK
+554 EQAFPILLKEAED

-577 LIYASGKGTPTDNSK
+577 LIYASGKGTQVDNSK

-614 HYLNGIGCNENEQK
+614 HYLNGIGCNENKQK
-628 AFEYMQKATEV
+628 AFEYIQKATEV
-639 NKTNGEM
+639 NKSNGEM

-671 ADLQLSSSQ
+671 ADMQLSSSQ

-685 IYYEQDKYDL
+685 IYYEQEKYDL
-695 AFNYL
+695 AFKYL
-700 SKAEKKDEL
+700 SEAEKKDEL
-709 QAIDDLTV
+709 QAIDDLIV

-726 ANQDKAISIAQRG
+726 ENQDKAISFAQRG
-739 VELSGRDPY
+739 VALSGRDPY
-748 FLFALGICY
+748 FLFSLGVCY
-757 EEKNNAKAFANVKES
+757 EEKDNVKAFANVKES
-772 AEKGNPNA
+772 AEKGNPLA

-786 YYQNGYGVKVNDN
+786 YYQNGYGVKVNES
-799 LAYKWYKKALAN
+799 LAYKWYKKAIAN

>member
-64 TDGSLSLNYCVK
+64 TDGSLSQNYCVK
-76 FQKEAV
+76 FQKEAI

-108 MDYID
+108 MDYIE
-113 GQNLNDYIKSHH
+113 GQNLNDYVKSHH
-125 VDEVEATSI
+125 MDEAEATSI
-134 IKSVADAL
+134 IKSVSDAL
-142 IYMHEGKHM
+142 IYMHEEKHM

-164 NSDGHIFLIDFGLS
+164 NSDGHIFLIDFGLC
-178 KHYSEDGQPETSTTI
+178 KHFSEDGQPETSTTI

-207 RAKNG
+207 KAKNG

-229 LLTRETPPPAS
+229 LLTCETPPPAS
-240 DLVSDDELLEDNLRT
+240 DLVSDDELLENNLRA
-255 KGVSDNLVQVVTEA
+255 KGVSEVYVNVISEA
-269 MCPSVKKRTQTIRGF
+269 MCPNVRKRIQNIQSF
-284 KDNFLGAVEE
+284 KDKL
-294 PHNLGVVENRQA
+294 LGVTGEAHGLSKNDNIQET
-306 ITEETVVAPLEKEA
+306 TEETLVTPVEVEP
-320 VVEVIPTID
+320 VVEVTSTVD
-329 TDTDEKEETVEVV
+329 TENDEGVDKGIQE
-342 HEAYSVFS
+342 HHSVWS
-350 FNGRIG
+350 FNGRVG
-356 RFAYFATLFGGL
+356 RLSYFAALFGGL
-368 FAFFIPILILRIT
+368 FAFFIPIIFLRII
-381 GIDVDAAFDNQI
+381 GVDVDTAFNSPI
-393 MLACYAVWYIFYWYL
+393 IIFCYAIFYIAYWYI
-408 SLAVGA
+408 SLTVGA

-438 SSGDCKDNEY
+438 SSGDGDDNEY
-448 GTEDNG
+448 GYEDDG

-460 KVLGIIV
+460 KVLGLIV
-467 AIIYVIMFTICII
+467 AIVYVIVFAICLI

-486 QYAEA
+486 QYANA
-491 EDMIEGHIIK
+491 EDIIEGHIIK
-501 DGIVQPG
+501 DGVFLPR
-508 DSVTALPIIQKLAD
+508 DSVTALPTIQKLAD

-533 QYYENGSAGIP
+533 QYYKNGSAGIP
-544 MDTLE
+544 MDAIE
-549 ANRLC
+549 ATRLC
-554 EQAFPILQKEAEK
+554 EQAFPILLKEAES

-577 LIYASGKGTPTDNSK
+577 LIYADEDGTHADNSK
-592 AFTWMQKSAEQG
+592 AFTWMQKAAEQG
-604 YGDALGNLAI
+604 YGDALSNLAGY
-614 HYLNGIGCNENEQK
+614 YLDGIGCNKNDQK
-628 AFEYMQKATEV
+628 AFEYMQKAAEV
-639 NKTNGEM
+639 NKNNGEM

-657 KIDTTKAIAIYKEL
+657 KVDTTKAISIYKEL
-671 ADLQLSSSQ
+671 ADMQSSSSQ

-695 AFNYL
+695 AFKYL
-700 SKAEKKDEL
+700 SLAEKKDEL

-726 ANQDKAISIAQRG
+726 ENQDKAISLAQRG
-739 VELSGRDPY
+739 VELSNRDPY
-748 FLFALGICY
+748 FLFALGVCY
-757 EEKNNAKAFANVKES
+757 EEKDNAKAFANVKES
-772 AEKGNPNA
+772 AEKGNPTA

-786 YYQNGYGVKVNDN
+786 YYQNGYGVKVNES

>member
-1 MQQLT
+1 MQQLI

-64 TDGSLSLNYCVK
+64 TDGSLSQNYCVK
-76 FQKEAV
+76 FQKEAI

-108 MDYID
+108 MDYIE
-113 GQNLNDYIKSHH
+113 GQNLNDYVKSHH
-125 VDEVEATSI
+125 VYEAEATSI

-142 IYMHEGKHM
+142 IYMHEEKHM

-164 NSDGHIFLIDFGLS
+164 NNDGHIFLIDFGLS
-178 KHYSEDGQPETSTTI
+178 KHFSEDGQPETSTTI

-207 RAKNG
+207 KAKNG

-240 DLVSDDELLEDNLRT
+240 DLVSDDELLENNLRA
-255 KGVSDNLVQVVTEA
+255 KGVSEVYVNVISEA
-269 MCPSVKKRTQTIRGF
+269 MCPNVRKRIQNIQSF
-284 KDNFLGAVEE
+284 KDKL
-294 PHNLGVVENRQA
+294 LGVTGEAHGLSKNDNIQET
-306 ITEETVVAPLEKEA
+306 TEETLVTPVEVEP
-320 VVEVIPTID
+320 VVEVTPTVD
-329 TDTDEKEETVEVV
+329 TENDEGVDKGIQEY
-342 HEAYSVFS
+342 HSVWS
-350 FNGRIG
+350 FNGRVG
-356 RFAYFATLFGGL
+356 RLSYFAALFGGL
-368 FAFFIPILILRIT
+368 FAFFIPIIFLRII
-381 GIDVDAAFDNQI
+381 GVDVDTAFDSPI
-393 MLACYAVWYIFYWYL
+393 IIFCYAIFYITYWYV
-408 SLAVGA
+408 SLTVGA

-438 SSGDCKDNEY
+438 SSGDGDDNEY
-448 GTEDNG
+448 GYEDNG

-460 KVLGIIV
+460 KVLGLIV
-467 AIIYVIMFTICII
+467 AIVYVIEFAICLI

-486 QYAEA
+486 LYANA
-491 EDMIEGHIIK
+491 EDIIEGHIIK
-501 DGIVQPG
+501 DGVFLPG
-508 DSVTALPIIQKLAD
+508 DSVTALPTIQKLVD

-544 MDTLE
+544 MDTIE
-549 ANRLC
+549 VNRLC
-554 EQAFPILQKEAEK
+554 EQAFPILLKEAEG

-577 LIYASGKGTPTDNSK
+577 LIYASGKGTQVDNSK

-614 HYLNGIGCNENEQK
+614 HYLNGIGCNENKQK
-628 AFEYMQKATEV
+628 AFEYIQKATEV
-639 NKTNGEM
+639 NKSNGEM

-671 ADLQLSSSQ
+671 ADMQLSSSQ

-685 IYYEQDKYDL
+685 IYYEQDKYEL
-695 AFNYL
+695 AFKYL
-700 SKAEKKDEL
+700 SEAEKKDEL
-709 QAIDDLTV
+709 QAIDDLIV

-726 ANQDKAISIAQRG
+726 ENQDKAISFAQRG
-739 VELSGRDPY
+739 VALSGRDPY
-748 FLFALGICY
+748 FLFSLGVCY
-757 EEKNNAKAFANVKES
+757 EEKDNVKAFANVKES
-772 AEKGNPNA
+772 AEKGNPLA

-786 YYQNGYGVKVNDN
+786 YYQNGYGVKVNES
-799 LAYKWYKKALAN
+799 LAYKWYKKAIAN

>member
-64 TDGSLSLNYCVK
+64 TDGSLSQNYCVK
-76 FQKEAV
+76 FQKEAI

-108 MDYID
+108 MDYIE
-113 GQNLNDYIKSHH
+113 GQNLNDYVKSHH
-125 VDEVEATSI
+125 MDEAEATSI
-134 IKSVADAL
+134 IKSVSDAL
-142 IYMHEGKHM
+142 IYMHEEKHM

-164 NSDGHIFLIDFGLS
+164 NSDGHIFLIDFGLC
-178 KHYSEDGQPETSTTI
+178 KHFSEDGQPETSTTI

-207 RAKNG
+207 KAKNG

-229 LLTRETPPPAS
+229 LLTCETPPPAS
-240 DLVSDDELLEDNLRT
+240 DLVSDDELLENNLRA
-255 KGVSDNLVQVVTEA
+255 KGVSEVYVNVISEA
-269 MCPSVKKRTQTIRGF
+269 MCPNVRKRIQNIQSF
-284 KDNFLGAVEE
+284 KDKL
-294 PHNLGVVENRQA
+294 LGVTGEAHGLSKNDNIQET
-306 ITEETVVAPLEKEA
+306 TEETLVTPVEVEP
-320 VVEVIPTID
+320 VVEVTSTVD
-329 TDTDEKEETVEVV
+329 TENDEGVDKGIQEY
-342 HEAYSVFS
+342 HSVWS
-350 FNGRIG
+350 FNGRVG
-356 RFAYFATLFGGL
+356 RLSYFAALFGGL
-368 FAFFIPILILRIT
+368 FAFFIPIIFLRII
-381 GIDVDAAFDNQI
+381 GVDVDTAFNSPI
-393 MLACYAVWYIFYWYL
+393 IIFCYAIFYIAYWYI
-408 SLAVGA
+408 SLTVGA

-438 SSGDCKDNEY
+438 SSGDGDDNEY
-448 GTEDNG
+448 GYEDDG

-460 KVLGIIV
+460 KVLGLIV
-467 AIIYVIMFTICII
+467 AIVYVIVFAICLI

-486 QYAEA
+486 QYANA
-491 EDMIEGHIIK
+491 EDIIEGHIIK
-501 DGIVQPG
+501 DGVFLPR
-508 DSVTALPIIQKLAD
+508 DSVTALPTIQKLAD

-533 QYYENGSAGIP
+533 QYYKNGSAGIP
-544 MDTLE
+544 MDAIE
-549 ANRLC
+549 ATRLC
-554 EQAFPILQKEAEK
+554 EQAFPILLKEAES

-577 LIYASGKGTPTDNSK
+577 LIYADEDGTHADNSK
-592 AFTWMQKSAEQG
+592 AFTWMQKAAEQG
-604 YGDALGNLAI
+604 YGDALSNLAG
-614 HYLNGIGCNENEQK
+614 HYLDGIGCNKNDQK
-628 AFEYMQKATEV
+628 AFEYMQKAAEV
-639 NKTNGEM
+639 NKNNGEM

-657 KIDTTKAIAIYKEL
+657 KVDTTKAISIYKEL
-671 ADLQLSSSQ
+671 ADMQSSSSQ

-695 AFNYL
+695 AFKYL
-700 SKAEKKDEL
+700 LLAEKKDEL

-726 ANQDKAISIAQRG
+726 ENQDKAISLAQRG
-739 VELSGRDPY
+739 VELSNRDPY
-748 FLFALGICY
+748 FLFALGVCY
-757 EEKNNAKAFANVKES
+757 EEKDNAKAFANVKES
-772 AEKGNPNA
+772 AEKGNPTA

-786 YYQNGYGVKVNDN
+786 YYQNGYGVKVNES

>member
-64 TDGSLSLNYCVK
+64 TDGSLSQNYCVK
-76 FQKEAV
+76 FQKEAI

-108 MDYID
+108 MDYIE
-113 GQNLNDYIKSHH
+113 GQNLNDYVKSHH
-125 VDEVEATSI
+125 MDEAEATSI
-134 IKSVADAL
+134 IKSVSDAL
-142 IYMHEGKHM
+142 IYMHEEKHM

-164 NSDGHIFLIDFGLS
+164 NSDGHIFLIDFGLC
-178 KHYSEDGQPETSTTI
+178 KHFSEDGQPETSTTI

-207 RAKNG
+207 KAKNG

-229 LLTRETPPPAS
+229 LLTCETPPPAS
-240 DLVSDDELLEDNLRT
+240 DLVSDDELLENNLRA
-255 KGVSDNLVQVVTEA
+255 KGVSEVYVNVISEA
-269 MCPSVKKRTQTIRGF
+269 MCPNVRKRIQNIQSF
-284 KDNFLGAVEE
+284 KDKL
-294 PHNLGVVENRQA
+294 LGVTGEAHGLSKNDNIQET
-306 ITEETVVAPLEKEA
+306 TEETLVTPVEVEP
-320 VVEVIPTID
+320 VVEVTSTVD
-329 TDTDEKEETVEVV
+329 TENDEGVDKGIQEY
-342 HEAYSVFS
+342 HSVWS
-350 FNGRIG
+350 FNGRVG
-356 RFAYFATLFGGL
+356 RLSYFAALFGGL
-368 FAFFIPILILRIT
+368 FAFFIPIIFLRII
-381 GIDVDAAFDNQI
+381 GVDVDTAFNSPI
-393 MLACYAVWYIFYWYL
+393 IIFCYAIFYIAYWYI
-408 SLAVGA
+408 SLTVGA

-438 SSGDCKDNEY
+438 SSGDGDDNEY
-448 GTEDNG
+448 GYEDDG

-460 KVLGIIV
+460 KVLGLIV
-467 AIIYVIMFTICII
+467 AIVYVIVFAICLI

-486 QYAEA
+486 QYANA
-491 EDMIEGHIIK
+491 EDIIEGHIIK
-501 DGIVQPG
+501 DGVFLPR
-508 DSVTALPIIQKLAD
+508 DSVTALPTIQKLAD

-533 QYYENGSAGIP
+533 QYYKNGSAGIP
-544 MDTLE
+544 MDAIE
-549 ANRLC
+549 ATRLC
-554 EQAFPILQKEAEK
+554 EQAFPILLKEAER

-577 LIYASGKGTPTDNSK
+577 LIYADEDGTHADNSK
-592 AFTWMQKSAEQG
+592 AFTWMQKAAEQG
-604 YGDALGNLAI
+604 YGDALSNLAG
-614 HYLNGIGCNENEQK
+614 HYLDGIGCNKNDQK
-628 AFEYMQKATEV
+628 AFEYMQKAAEV
-639 NKTNGEM
+639 NKNNGEM

-657 KIDTTKAIAIYKEL
+657 KVDTTKVISIYKEL
-671 ADLQLSSSQ
+671 ADMQSSSSQ

-695 AFNYL
+695 AFKYL
-700 SKAEKKDEL
+700 LLAEKKDEL

-726 ANQDKAISIAQRG
+726 ENQDKAISLAQRG
-739 VELSGRDPY
+739 VELSNRDPY
-748 FLFALGICY
+748 FLFALGVCY
-757 EEKNNAKAFANVKES
+757 EEKDNAKAFANVKES
-772 AEKGNPNA
+772 AEKGNPTA

-786 YYQNGYGVKVNDN
+786 YYQNGYGVKVNES

>member
-64 TDGSLSLNYCVK
+64 TDGNLSQNYCVK
-76 FQKEAV
+76 FQKEAI

-108 MDYID
+108 MDYIE
-113 GQNLNDYIKSHH
+113 GQNLNDYVKSHH
-125 VDEVEATSI
+125 MDEAEATSI
-134 IKSVADAL
+134 IKSVSDAL
-142 IYMHEGKHM
+142 IYMHEEKHM

-164 NSDGHIFLIDFGLS
+164 NSDGHIFLIDFGLC
-178 KHYSEDGQPETSTTI
+178 KHFSEDGQPETSTTI

-207 RAKNG
+207 KAKNG

-229 LLTRETPPPAS
+229 LLTCETPPPAS
-240 DLVSDDELLEDNLRT
+240 DLVSDDELLENNLRA
-255 KGVSDNLVQVVTEA
+255 KGVSEVYVNVISEA
-269 MCPSVKKRTQTIRGF
+269 MCPNVRKRIQNIQSF
-284 KDNFLGAVEE
+284 KDKL
-294 PHNLGVVENRQA
+294 LGVTGEAHGLSKNDNIQET
-306 ITEETVVAPLEKEA
+306 TEETLVTPVEVEP
-320 VVEVIPTID
+320 VVEVTSTVD
-329 TDTDEKEETVEVV
+329 TENDEGVDKGIQE
-342 HEAYSVFS
+342 HHSVWS
-350 FNGRIG
+350 FNGRVG
-356 RFAYFATLFGGL
+356 RLSYFAALFGGL
-368 FAFFIPILILRIT
+368 FAFFIPIIFLRII
-381 GIDVDAAFDNQI
+381 GVDVDTAFNSPI
-393 MLACYAVWYIFYWYL
+393 IIFCYAIFYIAYWYI
-408 SLAVGA
+408 SLTVGA

-438 SSGDCKDNEY
+438 SSGDGDDNEY
-448 GTEDNG
+448 GYEDDG

-460 KVLGIIV
+460 KVLGLIV
-467 AIIYVIMFTICII
+467 AIVYVIVFAICLI

-486 QYAEA
+486 QYANA
-491 EDMIEGHIIK
+491 EDIIEGHIIK
-501 DGIVQPG
+501 DGVFLPR
-508 DSVTALPIIQKLAD
+508 DSVTALPTIQKLAD

-533 QYYENGSAGIP
+533 QYYKNGSAGIP
-544 MDTLE
+544 MDAIE
-549 ANRLC
+549 ATRLC
-554 EQAFPILQKEAEK
+554 EQAFPILLKEAES

-577 LIYASGKGTPTDNSK
+577 LIYADEDGTHADNSK
-592 AFTWMQKSAEQG
+592 AFTWMQKAAEQG
-604 YGDALGNLAI
+604 YGDALSNLAG
-614 HYLNGIGCNENEQK
+614 HYLDGIGCNKNDQK
-628 AFEYMQKATEV
+628 AFEYMQKAAEV
-639 NKTNGEM
+639 NKNNGEM

-657 KIDTTKAIAIYKEL
+657 KVDTTKAISIYKEL
-671 ADLQLSSSQ
+671 ADMQSSSSQ

-695 AFNYL
+695 AFKYL
-700 SKAEKKDEL
+700 SLAEKKDEL

-726 ANQDKAISIAQRG
+726 ENQDKAISLAQRG
-739 VELSGRDPY
+739 VELSNRDPY
-748 FLFALGICY
+748 FLFALGVCY
-757 EEKNNAKAFANVKES
+757 EEKDNAKAFANVKES
-772 AEKGNPNA
+772 AEKGNPTA

-786 YYQNGYGVKVNDN
+786 YYQNGYGVKVNES

>member
-56 EDGSITGM
+56 DDGSITGM
-64 TDGSLSLNYCVK
+64 TDGSLSQNYCVK
-76 FQKEAV
+76 FQKEAI

-108 MDYID
+108 MDFIE
-113 GQNLNDYIKSHH
+113 GQNLNDYIKSHYI
-125 VDEVEATSI
+125 DETEAVSI

-142 IYMHEGKHM
+142 IYMHEEKHM

-178 KHYSEDGQPETSTTI
+178 KHFSEDGQPETSTTI

-207 RAKNG
+207 KAKNG

-229 LLTRETPPPAS
+229 LLTCETPPPAS
-240 DLVSDDELLEDNLRT
+240 DLVSDDELLENNLRA
-255 KGVSDNLVQVVTEA
+255 KGVSEVYVNVISEA
-269 MCPSVKKRTQTIRGF
+269 MCPNVRKRIQNIQSF
-284 KDNFLGAVEE
+284 KDKL
-294 PHNLGVVENRQA
+294 LGVTGEAHGLSKNDNIQET
-306 ITEETVVAPLEKEA
+306 TEETLVTPVEVEP
-320 VVEVIPTID
+320 VVEVTSTVD
-329 TDTDEKEETVEVV
+329 TENDEGVDKGIQEY
-342 HEAYSVFS
+342 HSVWS
-350 FNGRIG
+350 FNGRVG
-356 RFAYFATLFGGL
+356 RLSYFAALFGGL
-368 FAFFIPILILRIT
+368 FAFFIPIIFLRII
-381 GIDVDAAFDNQI
+381 GVDVDTAFDSPI
-393 MLACYAVWYIFYWYL
+393 IIFCYAFFYMAYWYI
-408 SLAVGA
+408 SLTVGA

-438 SSGDCKDNEY
+438 SSGDGDDNEY
-448 GTEDNG
+448 GYEDDG

-460 KVLGIIV
+460 KVLGLIV
-467 AIIYVIMFTICII
+467 AIVYVIVFAICLI

-486 QYAEA
+486 QYANA
-491 EDMIEGHIIK
+491 EDIIEGHIIK
-501 DGIVQPG
+501 DGVFLPR
-508 DSVTALPIIQKLAD
+508 DSVTALPTIQKLVD

-544 MDTLE
+544 KDTIE

-554 EQAFPILQKEAEK
+554 EQAFPILLKEAEG

-577 LIYASGKGTPTDNSK
+577 LIYASGKGTQVDNSK

-614 HYLNGIGCNENEQK
+614 HYLNGIGCNENKQK
-628 AFEYMQKATEV
+628 AFEYIQKATEV
-639 NKTNGEM
+639 NKSNGEM

-671 ADLQLSSSQ
+671 ADMQLSSSQ

-695 AFNYL
+695 AFKYL
-700 SKAEKKDEL
+700 SEAEKKDEL
-709 QAIDDLTV
+709 QAIDDLIV

-726 ANQDKAISIAQRG
+726 ENQDKAISFAQRG
-739 VELSGRDPY
+739 VALSGRDPY
-748 FLFALGICY
+748 FLFSLGVCY
-757 EEKNNAKAFANVKES
+757 EEKDNAKAFANVKES
-772 AEKGNPNA
+772 AEKGNPLA

-786 YYQNGYGVKVNDN
+786 YYQNGYGVKVNES
-799 LAYKWYKKALAN
+799 LAYKWYKKAIAN

>member
-64 TDGSLSLNYCVK
+64 TDGSLSQNYCVK
-76 FQKEAV
+76 FQKEAI

-108 MDYID
+108 MDYIE
-113 GQNLNDYIKSHH
+113 GQNLNDYVKSHH
-125 VDEVEATSI
+125 MDEAEATSI

-142 IYMHEGKHM
+142 IYMHEEKHM

-164 NSDGHIFLIDFGLS
+164 NSDGHIFLIDFGLC
-178 KHYSEDGQPETSTTI
+178 KHFSEDGQPETSTTI

-207 RAKNG
+207 KAKNG

-229 LLTRETPPPAS
+229 LLTCETPPPAS
-240 DLVSDDELLEDNLRT
+240 DLVSDDELLENNLRA
-255 KGVSDNLVQVVTEA
+255 KGVSEVYVNVISEA
-269 MCPSVKKRTQTIRGF
+269 MCPNVRKRIQNIQSF
-284 KDNFLGAVEE
+284 KDKL
-294 PHNLGVVENRQA
+294 LGVTGEAHGLSKNDNIQET
-306 ITEETVVAPLEKEA
+306 TEETLVTPVEVEP
-320 VVEVIPTID
+320 VVEVTSTVD
-329 TDTDEKEETVEVV
+329 TENDEGVDKGIQEY
-342 HEAYSVFS
+342 HSVWS
-350 FNGRIG
+350 FNGRVG
-356 RFAYFATLFGGL
+356 RLSYFAALFGGL
-368 FAFFIPILILRIT
+368 FAFFIPIIFLRII
-381 GIDVDAAFDNQI
+381 GVDVDTAFNSPI
-393 MLACYAVWYIFYWYL
+393 IIFCYAIFYIAYWYI
-408 SLAVGA
+408 SLTVGA

-438 SSGDCKDNEY
+438 SSGDGDDNEY
-448 GTEDNG
+448 GYEDDG

-460 KVLGIIV
+460 KVLGLIV
-467 AIIYVIMFTICII
+467 AIVYVIVFAICLI

-486 QYAEA
+486 QYANA
-491 EDMIEGHIIK
+491 EDIIEGHIIK
-501 DGIVQPG
+501 DGVFLPR
-508 DSVTALPIIQKLAD
+508 DSVTALPTIQKLVD

-533 QYYENGSAGIP
+533 QYYKNGSAGIP
-544 MDTLE
+544 MDAIE
-549 ANRLC
+549 ATRLC
-554 EQAFPILQKEAEK
+554 EQAFPILLKEAES

-577 LIYASGKGTPTDNSK
+577 LIYADEDGTHADNSK
-592 AFTWMQKSAEQG
+592 AFTWMQKAAEQG
-604 YGDALGNLAI
+604 YGDALSNLAG
-614 HYLNGIGCNENEQK
+614 HYLDGIGCNKNDQK
-628 AFEYMQKATEV
+628 AFEYMQKAAEV
-639 NKTNGEM
+639 NKNNGEM

-657 KIDTTKAIAIYKEL
+657 KVDTTKAISIYKEL
-671 ADLQLSSSQ
+671 ADMQSSSSQ

-695 AFNYL
+695 AFKYL
-700 SKAEKKDEL
+700 SLAEKKDEL

-726 ANQDKAISIAQRG
+726 ENQDKAISLAQRG
-739 VELSGRDPY
+739 VELSNRDPY
-748 FLFALGICY
+748 FLFALGVCY
-757 EEKNNAKAFANVKES
+757 EEKDNAKAFANVKES
-772 AEKGNPNA
+772 AEKGNPTA

-786 YYQNGYGVKVNDN
+786 YYQNGYGVKVNES